1 MELDSLELKVSA
13 EAQSAE
19 KALDSLIG
27 KLQSFSKAL
36 GGINPTSI
44 SRNLENLAKVGG
56 LKTVTKEVENL
67 GKTVDNVGKK
77 KTKTDVKVDVK
88 QGLEAI
94 AELQKRFENADKD
107 IKFTGSTTQLDKQYN
122 RLSNSLSKLFAK
134 ENEALDLGKAS
145 TGVENFVKLERR
157 IQSTINQ
164 LDTLKT
170 KIAEA
175 EKAKAEFFEKEN
187 AKTNQ
192 NNKAAIM
199 IPSESEIKKAADT
212 YQKSIEK
219 ISASTLPKPVG
230 WTQAEGQK
238 ELLKMQKEVREG
250 TAGALEGY
258 DVRIQKATADLKAV
272 EKSGKGMGTEEW
284 DNASIALQKV
294 VAEAKWYKN
303 TLKEAAT
310 ELGVNVKSIK
320 ELEAE
325 ESRLV
330 QKSNQL
336 AKKGLYGSADYNET
350 IYQLGQVRGEL
361 DKQKTKIT
369 GASNALKGYDER
381 IAQAKIN
388 LANIQASGKGMG
400 TSEWDNAKMAL
411 VKLEDEAKRYKAA
424 LNQKALGLD
433 TDIKS
438 TDNLETKIK
447 KLNLAIEQMRNRGIG
462 FGDTNFDKLY
472 QQLNEAEKE
481 LAEYKARLTE
491 SENSTRSF
499 GSTLKS
505 AATGFSNF
513 ISKMKNAGA
522 ATLNFAKNVR
532 NMKSPLKLALG
543 QISKLGNS
551 VARLYFKYMM
561 LSRVAGA
568 LGKVLGIS
576 SDYVEE
582 YNYFQ
587 KAIDKIAQENKGNYK
602 KYGYDDAKS
611 YADSFEDRL
620 TTLTGKMTG
629 YKPDK
634 NGNLI
639 DTGAASLGLDITQV
653 TNFEA
658 QIAQMTNSVGMMGE
672 ASIATSKAMTM
683 LAGDMSSLTNMPLD
697 TVMKNFSSGLSGAAM
712 AVKKY
717 GMDISVAAL
726 QETALGLG
734 VKKSVSDMTQAEKEY
749 LRVITMLQQSKIA
762 WGDLADT
769 INQPANQFRMLKSNI
784 KQCGLML
791 SRLFMPVI
799 QAVLPWLN
807 AMAMA
812 VKDLIKHIGDL
823 FGLKFDSIGGSSS
836 SSDAAGDY
844 EDVSDSADK
853 AADSVNNAA
862 DAQKKFNKQLQG
874 FDKLNN
880 LTTNESSKDKDKN
893 KNNAAGDASG
903 VLSDALINAVED
915 YEKRWNK
922 AFKSMTSKADELK
935 EKIEKLFKTAWDTGD
950 GTEIGE
956 ALATTL
962 NKGID
967 WVNKNT
973 GKWADGLEKITTIM
987 GTSLNGFV
995 KKFKWEGLGEAIGNS
1010 IKAAIEAETNFFE
1023 TVNWVKL
1030 GEGLSRTLN
1039 SAIETGVLQSYFE
1052 NMASKLRAAIETAF
1066 GAIKTFKFDKLGEAL
1081 GQGINDFFN
1090 TMNKKN
1096 KDTKLTGWE
1105 ELATSISDGIQGIAT
1120 SITTALDTVHW
1131 EEVGQAIADFIGAI
1145 DWGGVVWSLGK
1156 MAKALIRAIG
1166 TTIASATKKNPITG
1180 VITIG
1185 ILGFL
1190 LKKGWKKI
1198 LSTFLGKKIAASG
1211 LGVTIKNVTAHIKS
1225 WVLGKGSKGAK
1236 ALISKIK
1243 SGIGK
1248 ITITFKDVYAAIKEW
1263 KVTGGSLKDLIAG
1276 IKAALG
1282 IQKGLTLSNIAV
1294 KIGMKMS
1301 ALTLA
1306 NPDMAADELARNLDE
1321 WFTNKIWKP
1330 LCKKVSWLDENSPM
1344 GIFQVPV
1351 KLVLKIGG
1359 TIKNIFKNAWD
1370 DTEAMTS
1377 GIDVGNDMANGVL
1390 KGFAD
1395 ALVYPA
1401 NFLYNLIVK
1410 PVKEALGIHSPSTV
1424 FKEIAGYCVDGFM
1437 NNFNLKDKI
1446 KEKLQ
1451 NLGKATIDLVLN
1463 VKGSLDDKAKKI
1475 KKWWNDKKEKAKT
1488 LMAKAKGEIT
1498 KKFEDAK
1505 EAWGKVKEGTKTL
1518 LANAKAKII
1527 GAFDKVVE
1535 GWNNIKEGVKNLWA
1549 KAKGKIE
1556 DTFNEAQQ
1564 AWSDFKEGVKNI
1576 FVEAQGT
1583 VKEGF
1588 QQATEAWNKVKSGTK
1603 ELLATAKGDIKKKF
1617 SELSEKWENLKS
1629 KVVSATANADLKPNF
1644 KVLKSAWGTIKNRTA
1659 TLTAVAVQKKKE
1671 VFKAIQEKW
1680 NWFKNKTATIT
1691 ATFKDFFTAPLK
1703 KAWNAIASA
1712 INKGIGVINKI
1723 PGVNIPSVP
1732 KLAKGGIF
1740 ENGSWHNITKY
1751 ANGGT
1756 PNMGQLFYARE
1767 AGPELVGTLK
1777 GRGTAVM
1784 NNDQI
1789 VASVSQGV
1797 SDAVY
1802 NVMTPVLTSL
1812 VSSINRMN
1820 SSGTPLYVEGVS
1832 EGDIVKITQS
1842 ANADYKKRYGRPLF
1856 T

>member
-36 GGINPTSI
+36 GGINTTSI
-44 SRNLENLAKVGG
+44 SKNLENLAKVGG
-56 LKTVTKEVENL
+56 LKTVTKEVEDL

-77 KTKTDVKVDVK
+77 KTKTEVKVDVK

-94 AELQKRFENADKD
+94 KELQNKFSNIGKGTQFNGNLSSLEKEYDKLSAKLDKLAEREQKALAIGNASTNNKAFQSLQYDIANTINKLAELETKIQSVKNQNTSQTANIPIFRWDNQN
-107 IKFTGSTTQLDKQYN
+107 TGSTQNITENIEK
-122 RLSNSLSKLFAK
+122 SLKSIPETAK
-134 ENEALDLGKAS
+134 YSVEQAQKSLNEAISKVQNAQ
-145 TGVENFVKLERR
+145 TNVEDFSQR
-157 IQSTINQ
+157 ISQARAN
-164 LDTLKT
+164 LK
-170 KIAEA
+170 
-175 EKAKAEFFEKEN
+175 N
-187 AKTNQ
+187 
-192 NNKAAIM
+192 
-199 IPSESEIKKAADT
+199 
-212 YQKSIEK
+212 
-219 ISASTLPKPVG
+219 V
-230 WTQAEGQK
+230 
-238 ELLKMQKEVREG
+238 EV
-250 TAGALEGY
+250 
-258 DVRIQKATADLKAV
+258 
-272 EKSGKGMGTEEW
+272 SGKGMGTDEW
-284 DNASIALQKV
+284 DRAYIALQKV
-294 VAEAKWYKN
+294 VSEAK
-303 TLKEAAT
+303 
-310 ELGVNVKSIK
+310 
-320 ELEAE
+320 
-325 ESRLV
+325 
-330 QKSNQL
+330 Q
-336 AKKGLYGSADYNET
+336 
-350 IYQLGQVRGEL
+350 
-361 DKQKTKIT
+361 
-369 GASNALKGYDER
+369 
-381 IAQAKIN
+381 
-388 LANIQASGKGMG
+388 
-400 TSEWDNAKMAL
+400 
-411 VKLEDEAKRYKAA
+411 YKAA
-424 LNQKALGLD
+424 LNERATGINTDISETDSLD
-433 TDIKS
+433 TKV
-438 TDNLETKIK
+438 N
-447 KLNLAIEQMRNRGIG
+447 KLREDLKQLKADGFG
-462 FGDTNFDKLY
+462 FGDTAFDKTY
-472 QQLNEAEKE
+472 QQLNQAEKE

-491 SENSTRSF
+491 SENSIRSF

-513 ISKMKNAGA
+513 ISKIKNAGA

-634 NGNLI
+634 SGNLI
-639 DTGAASLGLDITQV
+639 DTDVASLGLDITQV

-672 ASIATSKAMTM
+672 ASIATSKALTM

-734 VKKSVSDMTQAEKEY
+734 VKKNVSDMTQAEKEY
-749 LRVITMLQQSKIA
+749 LRVITMLQQSKVA
-762 WGDLADT
+762 WGDLAKT
-769 INQPANQFRMLKSNI
+769 INSPANQFRMLKSNI

-799 QAVLPWLN
+799 QKVLPWLN

-812 VKDLIKHIGDL
+812 VKDLMKHIGDL
-823 FGLKFDSIGGSSS
+823 FGLKFDNSLGSTDSGT
-836 SSDAAGDY
+836 SDTYD
-844 EDVSDSADK
+844 DVSDSADN
-853 AADSVNNAA
+853 AADSINNAA

-880 LTTNESSKDKDKN
+880 LTTNETSKGDNDSDKGN
-893 KNNAAGDASG
+893 TGDTSG

-915 YEKRWNK
+915 YEKRWSK
-922 AFKSMTSKADELK
+922 AFKSMTSDADKLK
-935 EKIEKLFKTAWDTGD
+935 EKIEKLFTTAWDTGD

-967 WVNKNT
+967 YVNEHQSE
-973 GKWADGLEKITTIM
+973 WSSGLNKITSIM
-987 GTSLNGFV
+987 GTTLNGFI
-995 KKFKWEGLGEAIGNS
+995 KKFEWKGLGQAIGGS
-1010 IKAAIEAETNFFE
+1010 IKTALEAETNFFE
-1023 TVNWVKL
+1023 TVNWVNL
-1030 GEGLSRTLN
+1030 GKGLSKTLN
-1039 SAIETGVLQSYFE
+1039 SAIKTGVLQSYFKS
-1052 NMASKLRAAIETAF
+1052 MASKLRAAIETAF
-1066 GAIKTFKFDKLGEAL
+1066 GAITTFDFKGLGNAL
-1081 GQGINDFFN
+1081 GQGINDFFK

-1096 KDTKLTGWE
+1096 KQTGLNGWQ
-1105 ELATSISDGIQGIAT
+1105 ELGKSLSDGIKGIAD
-1120 SITTALDTVHW
+1120 SITTALDTVDW
-1131 EEVGQAIADFIGAI
+1131 EQVGQAIADFIGSI

-1156 MAKALIRAIG
+1156 MAKSLVKAIG
-1166 TTIASATKKNPITG
+1166 KTITAQTKEDPVSGI
-1180 VITIG
+1180 ITIG
-1185 ILGFL
+1185 ILGFTL
-1190 LKKGWKKI
+1190 RKGWKKLLAI
-1198 LSTFLGKKIAASG
+1198 LL
-1211 LGVTIKNVTAHIKS
+1211 
-1225 WVLGKGSKGAK
+1225 GSKIGKSKLSVGLSRVFAVIKAWSVSKISKVAK
-1236 ALISKIK
+1236 ALATKIK

-1248 ITITFKDVYAAIKEW
+1248 IVVTFKNVYASIKNW
-1263 KVTGGSLKDLIAG
+1263 IASGAKISDLI
-1276 IKAALG
+1276 KAVKTALG

-1294 KIGMKMS
+1294 KIATK
-1301 ALTLA
+1301 LPTLA
-1306 NPDMAADELARNLDE
+1306 NPDMAADELARNIDE

-1344 GIFQVPV
+1344 GVFQVPV
-1351 KLVLKIGG
+1351 KLAIKIGKS
-1359 TIKNIFKNAWD
+1359 IKDFFGDTWD
-1370 DTEAMTS
+1370 DTTAMTS

-1390 KGFAD
+1390 KGFAN

-1424 FKEIAGYCVDGFM
+1424 FKEIAGFCVDGFM

-1451 NLGKATIDLVLN
+1451 NLGKATIELGLKI
-1463 VKGSLDDKAKKI
+1463 KGSFDDKAKEI
-1475 KKWWNDKKEKAKT
+1475 KEWWNGKKEKAKT
-1488 LMAKAKGEIT
+1488 LLAKAKGEIT
-1498 KKFEDAK
+1498 KKFEDVK
-1505 EAWGKVKEGTKTL
+1505 EAWGKVKEGVKSL
-1518 LANAKAKII
+1518 WAKAKATVE
-1527 GAFDKVVE
+1527 GAFNKAV
-1535 GWNNIKEGVKNLWA
+1535 GSWNNIKEGVKNLWA

-1556 DTFNEAQQ
+1556 DTFNEARQ
-1564 AWSDFKEGVKNI
+1564 AWSDFKEGTKNI
-1576 FVEAQGT
+1576 FVRAKGVVED
-1583 VKEGF
+1583 GF
-1588 QQATEAWNKVKSGTK
+1588 EKVSEAWGKIKGGTK
-1603 ELLATAKGDIKKKF
+1603 EFWAKAKATISDKF
-1617 SELSEKWENLKS
+1617 DELSEKWGKLKT
-1629 KVVSATANADLKPNF
+1629 KGIIVTAKA
-1644 KVLKSAWGTIKNRTA
+1644 TIKDGVDKIGSIWKSVKTKTA
-1659 TLTAVAVQKKKE
+1659 TLTGKAEEKTKD
-1671 VFKAIQEKW
+1671 VFKSIKDKW
-1680 NWFKNKTATIT
+1680 KELTSKTAVLT
-1691 ATFKDFFTAPLK
+1691 ATFKDMFTAPLK

-1712 INKGIGVINKI
+1712 INKGIKTINKI
-1723 PGVNIPSVP
+1723 PGVSIPSVP

-1740 ENGSWHNITKY
+1740 ENGSWHNIAKY
-1751 ANGGT
+1751 ASGGM
-1756 PNMGQLFYARE
+1756 PNMGQLFVARE
-1767 AGPELVGTLK
+1767 KGPELVSTLK
-1777 GRGTAVM
+1777 GHTAVM

-1802 NVMTPVLTSL
+1802 NVMTPVLTNL

-1842 ANADYKKRYGRPLF
+1842 ANADYKKRYGKPLF

>member
-19 KALDSLIG
+19 KALDSLIS
-27 KLQSFSKAL
+27 KLQSFSKTL
-36 GGINPTSI
+36 GGINTTSI
-44 SRNLENLAKVGG
+44 SKNLENLAKVGG
-56 LKTVTKEVENL
+56 LKTVTKEVEDL

-77 KTKTDVKVDVK
+77 KTKTEIKVDVK

-94 AELQKRFENADKD
+94 AELQKKYANAGRGAQ
-107 IKFTGSTTQLDKQYN
+107 FNGTTTQLEKQY
-122 RLSNSLSKLFAK
+122 SKLSTDLDKLLLK
-134 ENEALDLGKAS
+134 EDEFLNRGKANIKS
-145 TGVENFVKLERR
+145 TSFDGLEYK
-157 IQSTINQ
+157 IQETINK
-164 LDTLKT
+164 LDILKV

-175 EKAKAEFFEKEN
+175 QQASQKGFVKEDASN
-187 AKTNQ
+187 S
-192 NNKAAIM
+192 AIM
-199 IPSESEIKKAADT
+199 IPPESEIKKAVNT
-212 YQKSIEK
+212 YQKNIEK
-219 ISASTLPKPVG
+219 ISADTLPKHTG
-230 WTQAEGQK
+230 WDSQA

-258 DVRIQKATADLKAV
+258 DERIKKATADLKAV

-303 TLKEAAT
+303 TLKEAAAD
-310 ELGVNVKSIK
+310 LDLNVKSIK

-325 ESRLV
+325 ESKLV

-336 AKKGLYGSADYNET
+336 AGKKLVGSADYNET
-350 IYQLGQVRGEL
+350 IYQLGRVREEL
-361 DKQKTKIT
+361 DKQRIKIT
-369 GASNALKGYDER
+369 GASSALKGYDER
-381 IAQAKIN
+381 ISQAKIN
-388 LANIQASGKGMG
+388 LANIQTSGKGMG
-400 TSEWDNAKMAL
+400 TSEWDTAKMAL
-411 VKLEDEAKRYKAA
+411 IKLEDEARRYKAA

-472 QQLNEAEKE
+472 QQLNQAEKE

-513 ISKMKNAGA
+513 ISKIKNAGA

-551 VARLYFKYMM
+551 VATLYFKYMM

-602 KYGYDDAKS
+602 KYGYDDAES
-611 YADSFEDRL
+611 YANSFEDRL

-629 YKPDK
+629 YKIGKD
-634 NGNLI
+634 GDLL
-639 DTGAASLGLDITQV
+639 DTGTASLGLDITQI

-717 GMDISVAAL
+717 GMDISVATL

-734 VKKSVSDMTQAEKEY
+734 VKKNVSDMTQAEKEY
-749 LRVITMLQQSKIA
+749 LRVITMLQQSKVA
-762 WGDLADT
+762 WGDLAKT
-769 INQPANQFRMLKSNI
+769 INSPANQFRMLKSNI

-799 QAVLPWLN
+799 QKVLPWLN

-812 VKDLIKHIGDL
+812 VKDLMKHIGDL
-823 FGLKFDSIGGSSS
+823 FGLKFDSSLGSTDSGT
-836 SSDAAGDY
+836 SDTYD
-844 EDVSDSADK
+844 DVSDSADN
-853 AADSVNNAA
+853 AADSINNAA

-880 LTTNESSKDKDKN
+880 LTTNETSKKDSDKDKN
-893 KNNAAGDASG
+893 GTGDVSG

-922 AFKSMTSKADELK
+922 AFKGMTSDADNLK
-935 EKIEKLFKTAWDTGD
+935 EKIEKLFTTAWDTGD

-967 WVNKNT
+967 WVNENT
-973 GKWADGLEKITTIM
+973 SKWAKGLKKITSIM

-995 KKFKWEGLGEAIGNS
+995 EKFKWKGLGKAIGNS
-1010 IKAAIEAETNFFE
+1010 IKAALEAETNFFKK
-1023 TVNWVKL
+1023 VNWVNL
-1030 GEGLSRTLN
+1030 GKGLSKTLN
-1039 SAIETGVLQSYFE
+1039 SAIKTGVLQSYFKS
-1052 NMASKLRAAIETAF
+1052 MASKLRAAIETAF
-1066 GAIKTFKFDKLGEAL
+1066 GAITTFDFKGLGNAL
-1081 GQGINDFFN
+1081 GQGINDFFK

-1096 KDTKLTGWE
+1096 KQTGLNGWQ
-1105 ELATSISDGIQGIAT
+1105 ELGKSLSDGIKGIAD
-1120 SITTALDTVHW
+1120 SITTALDTVDW
-1131 EEVGQAIADFIGAI
+1131 EQVGQAIADFIGSI

-1156 MAKALIRAIG
+1156 MAKALIKAIG
-1166 TTIASATKKNPITG
+1166 ETITAQTKEDPVSG

-1190 LKKGWKKI
+1190 LRKGWKKLLAI
-1198 LSTFLGKKIAASG
+1198 LL
-1211 LGVTIKNVTAHIKS
+1211 
-1225 WVLGKGSKGAK
+1225 GSKIGKSKLSVGLSRVFAVIKAWSISKISKAAK
-1236 ALISKIK
+1236 ALATKIK

-1248 ITITFKDVYAAIKEW
+1248 MVVTFKNVYASIKNW
-1263 KVTGGSLKDLIAG
+1263 IANG
-1276 IKAALG
+1276 AKISDVIKAVKTALG

-1294 KIGMKMS
+1294 KIATK
-1301 ALTLA
+1301 LPTLA
-1306 NPDMAADELARNLDE
+1306 NPDMAADELARNIDD

-1344 GIFQVPV
+1344 GVFQVPV
-1351 KLVLKIGG
+1351 KLAIKIGT
-1359 TIKNIFKNAWD
+1359 TIKDFFGDTWD
-1370 DTEAMTS
+1370 DTTAMTS

-1390 KGFAD
+1390 KGFAN

-1424 FKEIAGYCVDGFM
+1424 FKEIAGFCVDGFM

-1451 NLGKATIDLVLN
+1451 NLGKATIELGLKI
-1463 VKGSLDDKAKKI
+1463 KGSFDDKAKEI
-1475 KKWWNDKKEKAKT
+1475 KEWWNGKKEKAKT

-1498 KKFEDAK
+1498 KKFEAVK
-1505 EAWGKVKEGTKTL
+1505 EAWDKVKEGVKSL
-1518 LANAKAKII
+1518 WAKAKATVE
-1527 GAFDKVVE
+1527 GAFNKAVE
-1535 GWNNIKEGVKNLWA
+1535 SWNNIKEGVKNLWA

-1556 DTFNEAQQ
+1556 ATFNEAQQ
-1564 AWSDFKEGVKNI
+1564 AWSDFKEGTKNI
-1576 FVEAQGT
+1576 FVRAKGVVED
-1583 VKEGF
+1583 GF
-1588 QQATEAWNKVKSGTK
+1588 EKVSEAWGKIKGGTK
-1603 ELLATAKGDIKKKF
+1603 EFWAKAKATISDKF
-1617 SELSEKWENLKS
+1617 DELSEKWGKLKT
-1629 KVVSATANADLKPNF
+1629 KDIIVTAKA
-1644 KVLKSAWGTIKNRTA
+1644 TIKDGVDKIGSIWKSVKTKTA
-1659 TLTAVAVQKKKE
+1659 TLTGRAEEKTKD
-1671 VFKAIQEKW
+1671 VFKSIKDKW
-1680 NWFKNKTATIT
+1680 KELTSKTAVLT
-1691 ATFKDFFTAPLK
+1691 ATFKDMFTAPLK

-1712 INKGIGVINKI
+1712 INKGIKTINKI
-1723 PGVNIPSVP
+1723 PGVSIPSVP

-1740 ENGSWHNITKY
+1740 ENGSWHNIAKY
-1751 ANGGT
+1751 ASGGM
-1756 PNMGQLFYARE
+1756 PNMGQLFVARE
-1767 AGPELVGTLK
+1767 KGPELVSTLK
-1777 GRGTAVM
+1777 GHTAVM

-1832 EGDIVKITQS
+1832 EGDIVKITQN
-1842 ANADYKKRYGRPLF
+1842 ANSNYKKRYGKPLF

>member
-27 KLQSFSKAL
+27 KLQSFSKTL
-36 GGINPTSI
+36 GGINTTSI
-44 SRNLENLAKVGG
+44 SKNLENLAKVGG
-56 LKTVTKEVENL
+56 LKTVAKEVEDL

-77 KTKTDVKVDVK
+77 KTKTEVKVDVK
-88 QGLEAI
+88 QGLGAI
-94 AELQKRFENADKD
+94 KELQSKFSDIGKGTQFNGNLSSLEKEYDKLSAKLDKLAEREQKALAIGTASTNDKAFQSLQYDIANTINKLAELETKIQSVKNQNTSQTANIPIFRWDNQN
-107 IKFTGSTTQLDKQYN
+107 TGSTQNITENIEK
-122 RLSNSLSKLFAK
+122 SLKSIPETAK
-134 ENEALDLGKAS
+134 YSVEQAQKSLNEAISKVQNAQ
-145 TGVENFVKLERR
+145 TNVEDFSQR
-157 IQSTINQ
+157 ISQARAN
-164 LDTLKT
+164 LK
-170 KIAEA
+170 
-175 EKAKAEFFEKEN
+175 N
-187 AKTNQ
+187 
-192 NNKAAIM
+192 
-199 IPSESEIKKAADT
+199 
-212 YQKSIEK
+212 
-219 ISASTLPKPVG
+219 V
-230 WTQAEGQK
+230 
-238 ELLKMQKEVREG
+238 EV
-250 TAGALEGY
+250 
-258 DVRIQKATADLKAV
+258 
-272 EKSGKGMGTEEW
+272 SGKGMGTDEW
-284 DNASIALQKV
+284 DRAYIALQKV
-294 VAEAKWYKN
+294 VSEAK
-303 TLKEAAT
+303 
-310 ELGVNVKSIK
+310 
-320 ELEAE
+320 
-325 ESRLV
+325 
-330 QKSNQL
+330 Q
-336 AKKGLYGSADYNET
+336 
-350 IYQLGQVRGEL
+350 
-361 DKQKTKIT
+361 
-369 GASNALKGYDER
+369 
-381 IAQAKIN
+381 
-388 LANIQASGKGMG
+388 
-400 TSEWDNAKMAL
+400 
-411 VKLEDEAKRYKAA
+411 YKAA
-424 LNQKALGLD
+424 LNERATGINTDISETDSLD
-433 TDIKS
+433 TKV
-438 TDNLETKIK
+438 N
-447 KLNLAIEQMRNRGIG
+447 KLREDLKQLKADGFG
-462 FGDTNFDKLY
+462 FGDTAFDKTY
-472 QQLNEAEKE
+472 QQLNQAEKE

-491 SENSTRSF
+491 SETSTRSF

-513 ISKMKNAGA
+513 ISKIKNAGA

-587 KAIDKIAQENKGNYK
+587 KAIAKIAQENKGNYK

-634 NGNLI
+634 SGNLI
-639 DTGAASLGLDITQV
+639 DTDVASLGLDITQI

-717 GMDISVAAL
+717 GMDISVASL
-726 QETALGLG
+726 QETALSLG
-734 VKKSVSDMTQAEKEY
+734 VEKKVKNMTQAEKEY
-749 LRVITMLQQSKIA
+749 LRVITMLQQSKVA
-762 WGDLADT
+762 WGDLAKT
-769 INQPANQFRMLKSNI
+769 INSPANQFRMLKSNI

-799 QAVLPWLN
+799 QKVLPWLN

-812 VKDLIKHIGDL
+812 VKDLMKHIGDL
-823 FGLKFDSIGGSSS
+823 FGLKFDSSLGSTDSGT
-836 SSDAAGDY
+836 SDTYD
-844 EDVSDSADK
+844 DVSDSADN
-853 AADSVNNAA
+853 AADSINNAA

-880 LTTNESSKDKDKN
+880 LTTNETSKGDNDSN
-893 KNNAAGDASG
+893 KGNTGDTSG

-922 AFKSMTSKADELK
+922 AFKSMTSDADKLK
-935 EKIEKLFKTAWDTGD
+935 EKIEKLFTTAWDTGD

-967 WVNKNT
+967 WVNENT
-973 GKWADGLEKITTIM
+973 SKWAKGLKKITSIM

-995 KKFKWEGLGEAIGNS
+995 EKFKWKGLGKAIGNS
-1010 IKAAIEAETNFFE
+1010 IKAALEAETNFFKK
-1023 TVNWVKL
+1023 VNWVNL
-1030 GEGLSRTLN
+1030 GKGLSSTLN
-1039 SAIETGVLQSYFE
+1039 SAIKTGVLQSYFKA
-1052 NMASKLRAAIETAF
+1052 MASKLRAAIETAF
-1066 GAIKTFKFDKLGEAL
+1066 GAITTFDFKGLGNAL
-1081 GQGINDFFN
+1081 GQGINDFFK

-1096 KDTKLTGWE
+1096 KQTGLNGWQ
-1105 ELATSISDGIQGIAT
+1105 ELGKSLSDGIKGIAD
-1120 SITTALDTVHW
+1120 SITTALDTVDW

-1156 MAKALIRAIG
+1156 VAKALIEAIG
-1166 TTIASATKKNPITG
+1166 KTITAQTKEDPVSG

-1190 LKKGWKKI
+1190 LRKGWKK
-1198 LSTFLGKKIAASG
+1198 LLG
-1211 LGVTIKNVTAHIKS
+1211 L
-1225 WVLGKGSKGAK
+1225 LLGSKIGKSKLSVGLSRVFAVIKTWSISKISKAAK
-1236 ALISKIK
+1236 ALATKIK

-1248 ITITFKDVYAAIKEW
+1248 IVVTFKNVYASIKNW
-1263 KVTGGSLKDLIAG
+1263 IASGAKISDLI
-1276 IKAALG
+1276 KAVKTALG

-1294 KIGMKMS
+1294 KIATK
-1301 ALTLA
+1301 LPTLA
-1306 NPDMAADELARNLDE
+1306 NPDMAADELARNIDE

-1344 GIFQVPV
+1344 GVFQVPV
-1351 KLVLKIGG
+1351 KLAIKIGT
-1359 TIKNIFKNAWD
+1359 TIKDFFGDTWD
-1370 DTEAMTS
+1370 DTTAMTS

-1390 KGFAD
+1390 KGFAN

-1424 FKEIAGYCVDGFM
+1424 FKEIAGFCVDGFM

-1451 NLGKATIDLVLN
+1451 NLGKATIELGLKI
-1463 VKGSLDDKAKKI
+1463 KGSFDDKAKEI
-1475 KKWWNDKKEKAKT
+1475 KEWWNGKKEKAKT
-1488 LMAKAKGEIT
+1488 LLAKAKGEIT
-1498 KKFEDAK
+1498 KKFEDVK
-1505 EAWGKVKEGTKTL
+1505 EAWGKVKEGVKSL
-1518 LANAKAKII
+1518 WAKAKATVE
-1527 GAFDKVVE
+1527 GAFNKAVE
-1535 GWNNIKEGVKNLWA
+1535 SWNNIKEGVKNLWA

-1556 DTFNEAQQ
+1556 DTFNEARQ
-1564 AWSDFKEGVKNI
+1564 AWSDFKEGTKNI
-1576 FVEAQGT
+1576 FVRAKGVVED
-1583 VKEGF
+1583 GF
-1588 QQATEAWNKVKSGTK
+1588 EKVSEAWGKIKGGTK
-1603 ELLATAKGDIKKKF
+1603 EFWAKAKATISDKF
-1617 SELSEKWENLKS
+1617 DELSEKWGKIKS
-1629 KVVSATANADLKPNF
+1629 KDAIVTAKA
-1644 KVLKSAWGTIKNRTA
+1644 TIKDGVDKLGSIWKSVKTKTA
-1659 TLTAVAVQKKKE
+1659 TLTGRAEEKTKD
-1671 VFKAIQEKW
+1671 VFKSIKDKW
-1680 NWFKNKTATIT
+1680 KELTSKTAVLT
-1691 ATFKDFFTAPLK
+1691 ATFKDMFTAPLK

-1712 INKGIGVINKI
+1712 INKGIKTINKI
-1723 PGVNIPSVP
+1723 PGVSIPSVP

-1740 ENGSWHNITKY
+1740 ENGSWHNIAKY
-1751 ANGGT
+1751 ANGGM
-1756 PNMGQLFYARE
+1756 PNMGQLFVARE
-1767 AGPELVGTLK
+1767 KGPELVSTLK
-1777 GRGTAVM
+1777 GHTAVM
-1784 NNDQI
+1784 NNEQI

-1832 EGDIVKITQS
+1832 EGDIVKITQN
-1842 ANADYKKRYGRPLF
+1842 ANADYKKRYGKPLF

>member
-19 KALDSLIG
+19 KALDSLVG

-36 GGINPTSI
+36 GGINTTSI
-44 SRNLENLAKVGG
+44 SKNLENLAKVGD
-56 LKTVTKEVENL
+56 LKTVTKEVEDL

-77 KTKTDVKVDVK
+77 KTKTEVKVDVK

-94 AELQKRFENADKD
+94 KELQSKFSDIGKGTQFNGNLSSLEKEYDKLSAKLDKLAEREQKALAIGNASTNNKAFQSLQYDIANTINKLAELETKIQSVKNQNTSQTANIPIFRWDNQN
-107 IKFTGSTTQLDKQYN
+107 TGSTQNITENIEK
-122 RLSNSLSKLFAK
+122 SLKSIPETAK
-134 ENEALDLGKAS
+134 YSVEQAQKSLNEAISKVQNAQ
-145 TGVENFVKLERR
+145 TNVEDFSQR
-157 IQSTINQ
+157 ISQARAN
-164 LDTLKT
+164 LK
-170 KIAEA
+170 
-175 EKAKAEFFEKEN
+175 N
-187 AKTNQ
+187 
-192 NNKAAIM
+192 
-199 IPSESEIKKAADT
+199 
-212 YQKSIEK
+212 
-219 ISASTLPKPVG
+219 V
-230 WTQAEGQK
+230 
-238 ELLKMQKEVREG
+238 EV
-250 TAGALEGY
+250 
-258 DVRIQKATADLKAV
+258 
-272 EKSGKGMGTEEW
+272 SGKGMGTDEW
-284 DNASIALQKV
+284 DRAYIALQKV
-294 VAEAKWYKN
+294 VSEAK
-303 TLKEAAT
+303 
-310 ELGVNVKSIK
+310 
-320 ELEAE
+320 
-325 ESRLV
+325 
-330 QKSNQL
+330 Q
-336 AKKGLYGSADYNET
+336 
-350 IYQLGQVRGEL
+350 
-361 DKQKTKIT
+361 
-369 GASNALKGYDER
+369 
-381 IAQAKIN
+381 
-388 LANIQASGKGMG
+388 
-400 TSEWDNAKMAL
+400 
-411 VKLEDEAKRYKAA
+411 YKAA
-424 LNQKALGLD
+424 LNERATGINTDISETDSLD
-433 TDIKS
+433 TKV
-438 TDNLETKIK
+438 N
-447 KLNLAIEQMRNRGIG
+447 KLREDLKQLKADGFG
-462 FGDTNFDKLY
+462 FGDTAFDKTY
-472 QQLNEAEKE
+472 QQLNQAEKE

-513 ISKMKNAGA
+513 ISKIKNAGA

-602 KYGYDDAKS
+602 KYGYDDAES
-611 YADSFEDRL
+611 YANSFEDRL

-629 YKPDK
+629 YKIGKD
-634 NGNLI
+634 GDLL
-639 DTGAASLGLDITQV
+639 DTGTASLGLDITQI

-734 VKKSVSDMTQAEKEY
+734 VKKNVSDMTQAEKEY
-749 LRVITMLQQSKIA
+749 LRVITMLQQSKVA

-799 QAVLPWLN
+799 QKVLPWLN

-812 VKDLIKHIGDL
+812 VKDLMKHIGDL
-823 FGLKFDSIGGSSS
+823 FGLKFKSIGGSSKDDTS
-836 SSDAAGDY
+836 SSYD
-844 EDVSDSADK
+844 DVSDSADN
-853 AADSVNNAA
+853 AADSINNAA

-880 LTTNESSKDKDKN
+880 LTTSETSKSASDKDKN
-893 KNNAAGDASG
+893 NTGDTSG

-915 YEKRWNK
+915 YEKRWNE
-922 AFKSMTSKADELK
+922 AFKSMTSDADKLK
-935 EKIEKLFKTAWDTGD
+935 EKIEKLFTTAWDTGD

-967 WVNKNT
+967 YVNKHQSE
-973 GKWADGLEKITTIM
+973 WSSGLNKITSIM
-987 GTSLNGFV
+987 GTTLNGFIE
-995 KKFKWEGLGEAIGNS
+995 KFGWEGLGQAIGGS
-1010 IKAAIEAETNFFE
+1010 IKTALEAETNFFE
-1023 TVNWVKL
+1023 TVNWVNL
-1030 GEGLSRTLN
+1030 GKGLSRTLN
-1039 SAIETGVLQSYFE
+1039 SAIETGVLQSYFKS
-1052 NMASKLRAAIETAF
+1052 MASKLRAAIETAF
-1066 GAIKTFKFDKLGEAL
+1066 GAITTFDFKGLGNAL
-1081 GQGINDFFN
+1081 GQGINDFFK

-1096 KDTKLTGWE
+1096 KQTGLNGWQ
-1105 ELATSISDGIQGIAT
+1105 ELGKSLSDGIKGIAD
-1120 SITTALDTVHW
+1120 SITTALDTVDW

-1156 MAKALIRAIG
+1156 MAKALIKAIG
-1166 TTIASATKKNPITG
+1166 KTITAQTKEDPVSG

-1190 LKKGWKKI
+1190 LRKGWKK
-1198 LSTFLGKKIAASG
+1198 LLG
-1211 LGVTIKNVTAHIKS
+1211 L
-1225 WVLGKGSKGAK
+1225 LLGSKIGKSKLSVGLSRVFAVIKTWSISKISKAAK
-1236 ALISKIK
+1236 ALATKIK

-1248 ITITFKDVYAAIKEW
+1248 IVVTFKNVYASIKNW
-1263 KVTGGSLKDLIAG
+1263 IASGAKISDLI
-1276 IKAALG
+1276 KAVKTALG

-1294 KIGMKMS
+1294 KIATK
-1301 ALTLA
+1301 LPTLA
-1306 NPDMAADELARNLDE
+1306 NPDMAADELARNIDE

-1344 GIFQVPV
+1344 GVFQVPV
-1351 KLVLKIGG
+1351 KLAIKIGT
-1359 TIKNIFKNAWD
+1359 TIKDFFGDTWD
-1370 DTEAMTS
+1370 DTTAMTS

-1390 KGFAD
+1390 KGFAN

-1451 NLGKATIDLVLN
+1451 NLGKATIELGLKI
-1463 VKGSLDDKAKKI
+1463 KGSFDDKAKEI
-1475 KKWWNDKKEKAKT
+1475 KEWWNGKKEKAKT
-1488 LMAKAKGEIT
+1488 LLAKAKGEIT
-1498 KKFEDAK
+1498 KKFEDVK
-1505 EAWGKVKEGTKTL
+1505 EAWGKVKEGVKNL
-1518 LANAKAKII
+1518 WAKAKATVE
-1527 GAFDKVVE
+1527 GAFNKAVE
-1535 GWNNIKEGVKNLWA
+1535 SWNNIKEGVKNLWA

-1556 DTFNEAQQ
+1556 DTFNEARQ
-1564 AWSDFKEGVKNI
+1564 AWSDFKEGTKNI
-1576 FVEAQGT
+1576 FVRAKGVVED
-1583 VKEGF
+1583 GF
-1588 QQATEAWNKVKSGTK
+1588 EKVSEAWGKIKGGTK
-1603 ELLATAKGDIKKKF
+1603 EFWAKAKATISDKF
-1617 SELSEKWENLKS
+1617 DELSEKWGKLKT
-1629 KVVSATANADLKPNF
+1629 KGIIVTAKA
-1644 KVLKSAWGTIKNRTA
+1644 TIKDGVDKIGSIWKSVKTKTA
-1659 TLTAVAVQKKKE
+1659 TLTGKAEEKTKD
-1671 VFKAIQEKW
+1671 VFKSIKDKW
-1680 NWFKNKTATIT
+1680 KELTSKTAVLT
-1691 ATFKDFFTAPLK
+1691 ATFKDMFTAPLK

-1712 INKGIGVINKI
+1712 INKGIKTINKI
-1723 PGVNIPSVP
+1723 PGVSIPSVP

-1740 ENGSWHNITKY
+1740 ENGSWHNIAKY
-1751 ANGGT
+1751 ASGGM
-1756 PNMGQLFYARE
+1756 PNMGQLFVARE
-1767 AGPELVGTLK
+1767 KGPELVSTLK
-1777 GRGTAVM
+1777 GHTAVM

-1802 NVMTPVLTSL
+1802 NVMTPALTSL

-1832 EGDIVKITQS
+1832 EGDIVKITQN

>member
-36 GGINPTSI
+36 GGINTTSI
-44 SRNLENLAKVGG
+44 SKNLENLAKVGG
-56 LKTVTKEVENL
+56 LKTVTKEVEDL

-77 KTKTDVKVDVK
+77 KTKTEVKVDVK

-107 IKFTGSTTQLDKQYN
+107 IRFTGSTKQLEKQYD

-134 ENEALDLGKAS
+134 ENAALDLGKAS
-145 TGVENFVKLERR
+145 TGDEKFVKLERN

-164 LDTLKT
+164 LDTLKS
-170 KIAEA
+170 KITEVQ
-175 EKAKAEFFEKEN
+175 KAEQASKAQFFEREN
-187 AKTNQ
+187 AKANQ
-192 NNKAAIM
+192 ENKTAMM
-199 IPSESEIKKAADT
+199 IPPESEMKKATET
-212 YQKSIEK
+212 YQKNMEK
-219 ISASTLPKPVG
+219 ISSDTLPKHTG
-230 WTQAEGQK
+230 WDSQA
-238 ELLKMQKEVREG
+238 ELLKALKQSREG

-258 DVRIQKATADLKAV
+258 DERIKKATADLKAV

-303 TLKEAAT
+303 TLKEAAAD
-310 ELGVNVKSIK
+310 LGLNVKSIK

-325 ESRLV
+325 ESKLV

-336 AKKGLYGSADYNET
+336 AGKKIYGSADYNET
-350 IYQLGQVRGEL
+350 IYQLGRVREEL
-361 DKQKTKIT
+361 DKQKIKIT
-369 GASNALKGYDER
+369 GASSALKGYDER

-388 LANIQASGKGMG
+388 LANIQATGKGVG
-400 TSEWDNAKMAL
+400 TSEWDTAKMAL
-411 VKLEDEAKRYKAA
+411 IKLEDEARRYKAA

-472 QQLNEAEKE
+472 QQLNQAEKE

-513 ISKMKNAGA
+513 ISKIKNAGA

-629 YKPDK
+629 YKIGKD
-634 NGNLI
+634 GDLL
-639 DTGAASLGLDITQV
+639 DTGTASLGLDITQI

-734 VKKSVSDMTQAEKEY
+734 VKKNVSDMTQAEKEY
-749 LRVITMLQQSKIA
+749 LRVITMLQQSKVA
-762 WGDLADT
+762 WGDLAKT
-769 INQPANQFRMLKSNI
+769 INSPANQFRMLKSNI

-799 QAVLPWLN
+799 QKVLPWLN

-812 VKDLIKHIGDL
+812 VKDLMKHIGDL
-823 FGLKFDSIGGSSS
+823 FGLKFKSIGGSSNDDTS
-836 SSDAAGDY
+836 SSYD
-844 EDVSDSADK
+844 DVSDSADN
-853 AADSVNNAA
+853 AADSINNAA

-880 LTTNESSKDKDKN
+880 LTTSETSKSDSDKDKN
-893 KNNAAGDASG
+893 NTGDTSG

-915 YEKRWNK
+915 YEKRWNE
-922 AFKSMTSKADELK
+922 AFKSMTSDADKLK
-935 EKIEKLFKTAWDTGD
+935 EKIETLFKNAWDTGD

-967 WVNKNT
+967 WVNENT
-973 GKWADGLEKITTIM
+973 SKWAKGLKKITSIM

-995 KKFKWEGLGEAIGNS
+995 EKFKWKGLGKAIGNS
-1010 IKAAIEAETNFFE
+1010 IKAALEAETNFFKK
-1023 TVNWVKL
+1023 VNWVNL
-1030 GEGLSRTLN
+1030 GKGLSKTLN
-1039 SAIETGVLQSYFE
+1039 SAIKTGVLQSYFKS
-1052 NMASKLRAAIETAF
+1052 MASKLRAAIETAF
-1066 GAIKTFKFDKLGEAL
+1066 GAITTFDFKGLGNAL
-1081 GQGINDFFN
+1081 GQGINDFFK

-1096 KDTKLTGWE
+1096 KQTGLNGWQ
-1105 ELATSISDGIQGIAT
+1105 ELGKSLSDGIKGIAD
-1120 SITTALDTVHW
+1120 SITTALDTVDW

-1156 MAKALIRAIG
+1156 MAKALIKAIG
-1166 TTIASATKKNPITG
+1166 KTITAQTKEDPVSG

-1190 LKKGWKKI
+1190 LRKGWKK
-1198 LSTFLGKKIAASG
+1198 LLG
-1211 LGVTIKNVTAHIKS
+1211 L
-1225 WVLGKGSKGAK
+1225 LLGSKIGKSKLSVGLSRVFAVIKTWSISKISKAAK
-1236 ALISKIK
+1236 ALATKIK

-1248 ITITFKDVYAAIKEW
+1248 IVVTFKNVYASIKNW
-1263 KVTGGSLKDLIAG
+1263 IASGAKISDLI
-1276 IKAALG
+1276 KAVKTALG

-1294 KIGMKMS
+1294 KIATK
-1301 ALTLA
+1301 LPTLA
-1306 NPDMAADELARNLDE
+1306 NPDMAADELARNIDE

-1344 GIFQVPV
+1344 GVFQVPV
-1351 KLVLKIGG
+1351 KLAIKIGT
-1359 TIKNIFKNAWD
+1359 TIKDFFGDTWD
-1370 DTEAMTS
+1370 DTTAMTS

-1390 KGFAD
+1390 KGFAN

-1424 FKEIAGYCVDGFM
+1424 FKEIAGFCVDGFM

-1451 NLGKATIDLVLN
+1451 NLGKATIELGLKI
-1463 VKGSLDDKAKKI
+1463 KGSFDDKAKEI
-1475 KKWWNDKKEKAKT
+1475 KEWWNGKKEKVKT
-1488 LMAKAKGEIT
+1488 LMAKAKGEIS
-1498 KKFEDAK
+1498 KKFDE
-1505 EAWGKVKEGTKTL
+1505 VKEKWNGFKEKTKSVIAKAKGQADKVFSKIVDGWNNFTDGTKTL
-1518 LANAKAKII
+1518 
-1527 GAFDKVVE
+1527 F
-1535 GWNNIKEGVKNLWA
+1535 A

-1556 DTFNEAQQ
+1556 DSFSKA
-1564 AWSDFKEGVKNI
+1564 K
-1576 FVEAQGT
+1576 
-1583 VKEGF
+1583 
-1588 QQATEAWNKVKSGTK
+1588 EAWASFTEGTK
-1603 ELLATAKGDIKKKF
+1603 EIYVYAKGKIEDKF
-1617 SELSEKWENLKS
+1617 KEVQQKWSEVKGGTKEFWAKAKATISDKFDELSEKWGKIKS
-1629 KVVSATANADLKPNF
+1629 KDAIVTAKA
-1644 KVLKSAWGTIKNRTA
+1644 TIKDGVDKLGSIWKSVKTKTA
-1659 TLTAVAVQKKKE
+1659 TLTGRAEEKTKD
-1671 VFKAIQEKW
+1671 VFKSIKDKW
-1680 NWFKNKTATIT
+1680 KELTSKTAVLT
-1691 ATFKDFFTAPLK
+1691 ATFKDMFTAPLK

-1712 INKGIGVINKI
+1712 INKGIKTINKI
-1723 PGVNIPSVP
+1723 PGVSIPSVP

-1740 ENGSWHNITKY
+1740 ENGSWHNIAKY
-1751 ANGGT
+1751 ANGGM
-1756 PNMGQLFYARE
+1756 PNMGQLFVARE
-1767 AGPELVGTLK
+1767 KGPELVSTLK
-1777 GRGTAVM
+1777 GHTAVM

-1789 VASVSQGV
+1789 VTSVSQGV

-1832 EGDIVKITQS
+1832 EGDIVKITQN
-1842 ANADYKKRYGRPLF
+1842 ANADYKKRYGKPLF

>member
-36 GGINPTSI
+36 GGINTTSI
-44 SRNLENLAKVGG
+44 SKNLENLAKVGG
-56 LKTVTKEVENL
+56 LKTVTKEVEDL

-77 KTKTDVKVDVK
+77 KTKTEVKVDVK

-94 AELQKRFENADKD
+94 KELQNKFSNIGKGTQFNGNLSSLEKEYDKLSAKLDKLAEREQKALAIGNASTNNKAFQSLQYDIANTINKLAELETKIQSVKNQNTSQTANIPIFRWDNQN
-107 IKFTGSTTQLDKQYN
+107 TGSTQNITENIEK
-122 RLSNSLSKLFAK
+122 SLKSIPETAK
-134 ENEALDLGKAS
+134 YSVEQAQKSLNEAISKVQNAQ
-145 TGVENFVKLERR
+145 TNVEDFSQR
-157 IQSTINQ
+157 ISQARAN
-164 LDTLKT
+164 LK
-170 KIAEA
+170 
-175 EKAKAEFFEKEN
+175 N
-187 AKTNQ
+187 
-192 NNKAAIM
+192 
-199 IPSESEIKKAADT
+199 
-212 YQKSIEK
+212 
-219 ISASTLPKPVG
+219 V
-230 WTQAEGQK
+230 
-238 ELLKMQKEVREG
+238 EV
-250 TAGALEGY
+250 
-258 DVRIQKATADLKAV
+258 
-272 EKSGKGMGTEEW
+272 SGKGMGTDEW
-284 DNASIALQKV
+284 DRAYIALQKV
-294 VAEAKWYKN
+294 VSEAK
-303 TLKEAAT
+303 
-310 ELGVNVKSIK
+310 
-320 ELEAE
+320 
-325 ESRLV
+325 
-330 QKSNQL
+330 Q
-336 AKKGLYGSADYNET
+336 
-350 IYQLGQVRGEL
+350 
-361 DKQKTKIT
+361 
-369 GASNALKGYDER
+369 
-381 IAQAKIN
+381 
-388 LANIQASGKGMG
+388 
-400 TSEWDNAKMAL
+400 
-411 VKLEDEAKRYKAA
+411 YKAA
-424 LNQKALGLD
+424 LNERATGINTDISETDSLD
-433 TDIKS
+433 TKV
-438 TDNLETKIK
+438 N
-447 KLNLAIEQMRNRGIG
+447 KLREDLKQLKADGFG
-462 FGDTNFDKLY
+462 FGDTAFDKTY
-472 QQLNEAEKE
+472 QQLNQAEKE

-491 SENSTRSF
+491 SENSIRSF

-513 ISKMKNAGA
+513 ISKIKNAGA

-634 NGNLI
+634 SGNLI
-639 DTGAASLGLDITQV
+639 DTDVASLGLDITQV

-672 ASIATSKAMTM
+672 ASIATSKALTM

-734 VKKSVSDMTQAEKEY
+734 VKKNVSDMTQAEKEY
-749 LRVITMLQQSKIA
+749 LRVITMLQQSKVA
-762 WGDLADT
+762 WGDLAKT
-769 INQPANQFRMLKSNI
+769 INSPANQFRMLKSNI

-799 QAVLPWLN
+799 QKVLPWLN

-812 VKDLIKHIGDL
+812 VKDLMKHIGDL
-823 FGLKFDSIGGSSS
+823 FGLKFDNSLGSTDSGT
-836 SSDAAGDY
+836 SDTYD
-844 EDVSDSADK
+844 DVSDSADN
-853 AADSVNNAA
+853 AADSINNAA

-880 LTTNESSKDKDKN
+880 LTTNETSKGDNDSDKGN
-893 KNNAAGDASG
+893 TGDTSG

-922 AFKSMTSKADELK
+922 AFKSMTSDADKLK
-935 EKIEKLFKTAWDTGD
+935 EKIEKLFTTAWDTGD

-967 WVNKNT
+967 YVNEHQSE
-973 GKWADGLEKITTIM
+973 WSSGLNKITSIM
-987 GTSLNGFV
+987 GTTLNGFI
-995 KKFKWEGLGEAIGNS
+995 KKFEWKGLGQAIGGS
-1010 IKAAIEAETNFFE
+1010 IKTALEAETNFFE
-1023 TVNWVKL
+1023 TVNWVNL
-1030 GEGLSRTLN
+1030 GKGLSKTLN
-1039 SAIETGVLQSYFE
+1039 SAIKTGVLQSYFKS
-1052 NMASKLRAAIETAF
+1052 MASKLRAAIETAF
-1066 GAIKTFKFDKLGEAL
+1066 GAITTFDFKGLGNAL
-1081 GQGINDFFN
+1081 GQGINDFFK

-1096 KDTKLTGWE
+1096 KQTGLNGWQ
-1105 ELATSISDGIQGIAT
+1105 ELGKSLSDGIKGIAD
-1120 SITTALDTVHW
+1120 SITTALDTVDW
-1131 EEVGQAIADFIGAI
+1131 EQVGQAIADFIGSI

-1156 MAKALIRAIG
+1156 MAKSLVKAIG
-1166 TTIASATKKNPITG
+1166 KTITAQTKEDPVSGI
-1180 VITIG
+1180 ITIG
-1185 ILGFL
+1185 ILGFTL
-1190 LKKGWKKI
+1190 RKGWKKLLAI
-1198 LSTFLGKKIAASG
+1198 LL
-1211 LGVTIKNVTAHIKS
+1211 
-1225 WVLGKGSKGAK
+1225 GSKIGKSKLSVGLSRVFAVIKAWSVSKISKVAK
-1236 ALISKIK
+1236 ALATKIK

-1248 ITITFKDVYAAIKEW
+1248 IVVTFKNVYASIKNW
-1263 KVTGGSLKDLIAG
+1263 IASGAKISDLI
-1276 IKAALG
+1276 KAVKTALG

-1294 KIGMKMS
+1294 KIATK
-1301 ALTLA
+1301 LPTLA
-1306 NPDMAADELARNLDE
+1306 NPDTAADELARNIDE

-1344 GIFQVPV
+1344 GVFQVPV
-1351 KLVLKIGG
+1351 KLAIKIGKS
-1359 TIKNIFKNAWD
+1359 IKDFFGDTWD
-1370 DTEAMTS
+1370 DTTAMTS

-1390 KGFAD
+1390 KGFAN

-1424 FKEIAGYCVDGFM
+1424 FKEIAGFCVDGFM

-1451 NLGKATIDLVLN
+1451 NLGKATIELGLKI
-1463 VKGSLDDKAKKI
+1463 KGSFDDKAKEI
-1475 KKWWNDKKEKAKT
+1475 KEWWNGKKEKAKT
-1488 LMAKAKGEIT
+1488 LLAKAKGEIT
-1498 KKFEDAK
+1498 KKFEDVK
-1505 EAWGKVKEGTKTL
+1505 EAWGKVKEGVKSL
-1518 LANAKAKII
+1518 WAKAKATVE
-1527 GAFDKVVE
+1527 GAFNKAV
-1535 GWNNIKEGVKNLWA
+1535 GSWNNIKEGVKNLWA

-1556 DTFNEAQQ
+1556 DTFNEARQ
-1564 AWSDFKEGVKNI
+1564 AWSDFKEGTKNI
-1576 FVEAQGT
+1576 FVRAKGVVED
-1583 VKEGF
+1583 GF
-1588 QQATEAWNKVKSGTK
+1588 EKVSEAWGKIKGGTK
-1603 ELLATAKGDIKKKF
+1603 EFWAKAKATISDKF
-1617 SELSEKWENLKS
+1617 DELSEKWGKLKT
-1629 KVVSATANADLKPNF
+1629 KGIIVTAKA
-1644 KVLKSAWGTIKNRTA
+1644 TIKDGVDKIGSIWKSVKTKTA
-1659 TLTAVAVQKKKE
+1659 TLTGKAEEKTKD
-1671 VFKAIQEKW
+1671 VFKSIKDKW
-1680 NWFKNKTATIT
+1680 KELTSKTAVLT
-1691 ATFKDFFTAPLK
+1691 ATFKDMFTAPLK

-1712 INKGIGVINKI
+1712 INKGIKTINKI
-1723 PGVNIPSVP
+1723 PGVSIPSVP

-1740 ENGSWHNITKY
+1740 ENGSWHNIAKY
-1751 ANGGT
+1751 ANGGM
-1756 PNMGQLFYARE
+1756 PNMGQLFVARE
-1767 AGPELVGTLK
+1767 KGPELVSTLK
-1777 GRGTAVM
+1777 GHTAVM

-1789 VASVSQGV
+1789 VTSVSQGV

-1812 VSSINRMN
+1812 VSSINRMS

-1832 EGDIVKITQS
+1832 EGDIVKITQN

>member
-19 KALDSLIG
+19 KALDSLVG

-36 GGINPTSI
+36 GGINTTSI
-44 SRNLENLAKVGG
+44 SKNLENLAKVGG
-56 LKTVTKEVENL
+56 LKTVTKEVEDL

-94 AELQKRFENADKD
+94 KELQSKFSNIGKGTQFNGNLSSLEKEYDKLSAKLDKLAEREQKALAIGTASTNDKAFQSLQYDISNTINKLAELETKIQSVKNQNISQTANIPIFRWDNQN
-107 IKFTGSTTQLDKQYN
+107 TGSTQNITENIEK
-122 RLSNSLSKLFAK
+122 SLKSIPETAK
-134 ENEALDLGKAS
+134 YSVEQAQKSLNEAISKVQNAQ
-145 TGVENFVKLERR
+145 TNVEDFSQR
-157 IQSTINQ
+157 ISQARAN
-164 LDTLKT
+164 LK
-170 KIAEA
+170 
-175 EKAKAEFFEKEN
+175 N
-187 AKTNQ
+187 
-192 NNKAAIM
+192 
-199 IPSESEIKKAADT
+199 
-212 YQKSIEK
+212 
-219 ISASTLPKPVG
+219 V
-230 WTQAEGQK
+230 
-238 ELLKMQKEVREG
+238 EV
-250 TAGALEGY
+250 
-258 DVRIQKATADLKAV
+258 
-272 EKSGKGMGTEEW
+272 SGKGMGTDEW
-284 DNASIALQKV
+284 DRAYIALQKV
-294 VAEAKWYKN
+294 VSEAK
-303 TLKEAAT
+303 
-310 ELGVNVKSIK
+310 
-320 ELEAE
+320 
-325 ESRLV
+325 
-330 QKSNQL
+330 Q
-336 AKKGLYGSADYNET
+336 
-350 IYQLGQVRGEL
+350 
-361 DKQKTKIT
+361 
-369 GASNALKGYDER
+369 
-381 IAQAKIN
+381 
-388 LANIQASGKGMG
+388 
-400 TSEWDNAKMAL
+400 
-411 VKLEDEAKRYKAA
+411 YKAT
-424 LNQKALGLD
+424 LNERATGINTDISETDSLD
-433 TDIKS
+433 TKV
-438 TDNLETKIK
+438 N
-447 KLNLAIEQMRNRGIG
+447 KLREDLKQLKADGFG
-462 FGDTNFDKLY
+462 FGDTAFDKTY
-472 QQLNEAEKE
+472 QQLNQAEKE

-513 ISKMKNAGA
+513 ISKIKNAGA

-634 NGNLI
+634 SGNLI
-639 DTGAASLGLDITQV
+639 DTDVASLGLDITQV

-672 ASIATSKAMTM
+672 ASIATSKALTM

-734 VKKSVSDMTQAEKEY
+734 VKKNVSDMTQAEKEY
-749 LRVITMLQQSKIA
+749 LRVITMLQQSKVA
-762 WGDLADT
+762 WGDLAKT
-769 INQPANQFRMLKSNI
+769 INSPANQFRMLKSNI

-799 QAVLPWLN
+799 EKVLPWLN

-812 VKDLIKHIGDL
+812 VKDLMKHIGDL
-823 FGLKFDSIGGSSS
+823 FGLKFQSIGGSSNDDTS
-836 SSDAAGDY
+836 SSYD
-844 EDVSDSADK
+844 DVSDSANN
-853 AADSVNNAA
+853 AADSINNAA

-880 LTTNESSKDKDKN
+880 LTTNETSKGDNDSDKGN
-893 KNNAAGDASG
+893 TGDTSG

-922 AFKSMTSKADELK
+922 AFKSMTSDADNLK
-935 EKIEKLFKTAWDTGD
+935 EKIEKLFTTAWDTGD

-967 WVNKNT
+967 WVNENT
-973 GKWADGLEKITTIM
+973 SKWAKGLKKITSIM

-995 KKFKWEGLGEAIGNS
+995 EKFKWKGLGKAIGNS
-1010 IKAAIEAETNFFE
+1010 IKAALEAETNFFKK
-1023 TVNWVKL
+1023 VNWVNL
-1030 GEGLSRTLN
+1030 GKGLSKTLN
-1039 SAIETGVLQSYFE
+1039 SAIKTGVLQSYFKS
-1052 NMASKLRAAIETAF
+1052 MASKLRAAIETAF
-1066 GAIKTFKFDKLGEAL
+1066 GAITTFDFKGLGNAL
-1081 GQGINDFFN
+1081 GQGINDFFK

-1096 KDTKLTGWE
+1096 KQTGLNGWQ
-1105 ELATSISDGIQGIAT
+1105 ELGKSLSDGIKGTAD
-1120 SITTALDTVHW
+1120 SITTALDTVDW

-1156 MAKALIRAIG
+1156 MAKALIKAIG
-1166 TTIASATKKNPITG
+1166 KTITAQTKEDPVSGI
-1180 VITIG
+1180 ITIG

-1190 LKKGWKKI
+1190 LRKGWKKLLAI
-1198 LSTFLGKKIAASG
+1198 LL
-1211 LGVTIKNVTAHIKS
+1211 
-1225 WVLGKGSKGAK
+1225 GSKIGKSKLSVGLSRVFAVIKAWSISKISKAAK
-1236 ALISKIK
+1236 ALATKIK

-1248 ITITFKDVYAAIKEW
+1248 IVVTFKNVYASIKNW
-1263 KVTGGSLKDLIAG
+1263 IASGAKISDLI
-1276 IKAALG
+1276 KAVKTALG

-1294 KIGMKMS
+1294 KIATK
-1301 ALTLA
+1301 LPTLA
-1306 NPDMAADELARNLDE
+1306 NPDMAADELARNIDE

-1344 GIFQVPV
+1344 GVFQVPV
-1351 KLVLKIGG
+1351 KLAIKIGT
-1359 TIKNIFKNAWD
+1359 TIKDFFGDTWD
-1370 DTEAMTS
+1370 DTTAMTS

-1390 KGFAD
+1390 KGFAN

-1424 FKEIAGYCVDGFM
+1424 FKEIAGFCVDGFM

-1451 NLGKATIDLVLN
+1451 NLGKATIELGLKI
-1463 VKGSLDDKAKKI
+1463 KGSFDDKAKEI
-1475 KKWWNDKKEKAKT
+1475 KEWWNGKKEKAKT
-1488 LMAKAKGEIT
+1488 LLAKAKGEIT
-1498 KKFEDAK
+1498 KKFEDVK
-1505 EAWGKVKEGTKTL
+1505 EAWGKVKEGVKSL
-1518 LANAKAKII
+1518 WAKAKATVE
-1527 GAFDKVVE
+1527 GAFNKAVE
-1535 GWNNIKEGVKNLWA
+1535 SWNNIKEGVKNLWA

-1556 DTFNEAQQ
+1556 DTFNEARQ
-1564 AWSDFKEGVKNI
+1564 AWSDFKEGTKNI
-1576 FVEAQGT
+1576 FVRAKGVVED
-1583 VKEGF
+1583 GF
-1588 QQATEAWNKVKSGTK
+1588 EKVSEAWGKIKGGTK
-1603 ELLATAKGDIKKKF
+1603 EFWAKAKATISDKF
-1617 SELSEKWENLKS
+1617 DELSEKWGKLKT
-1629 KVVSATANADLKPNF
+1629 KGIIVTAKA
-1644 KVLKSAWGTIKNRTA
+1644 TIKDGVDKIGSIWKSVKTKTA
-1659 TLTAVAVQKKKE
+1659 TLTGKAEEKTKD
-1671 VFKAIQEKW
+1671 VFKSIKDKW
-1680 NWFKNKTATIT
+1680 KELTSKTAVLT
-1691 ATFKDFFTAPLK
+1691 ATFKDMFTAPLK

-1712 INKGIGVINKI
+1712 INKGIKTINKI
-1723 PGVNIPSVP
+1723 PGVSIPSVP

-1740 ENGSWHNITKY
+1740 ENGSWHNIAKY
-1751 ANGGT
+1751 ANGGM

-1777 GRGTAVM
+1777 GRGTAVV

-1812 VSSINRMN
+1812 VTSINRMN

-1832 EGDIVKITQS
+1832 EGDIVKITQN
-1842 ANADYKKRYGRPLF
+1842 ANADYKKRYGKPLF

>member
-19 KALDSLIG
+19 KALDSLIS
-27 KLQSFSKAL
+27 KLQSFSKTL
-36 GGINPTSI
+36 GGINTTSI
-44 SRNLENLAKVGG
+44 SKNLENLAKVGG
-56 LKTVTKEVENL
+56 LKTVTKEVEDL

-77 KTKTDVKVDVK
+77 KTKTEVKVDVK

-107 IKFTGSTTQLDKQYN
+107 IRFTGSTKQLEKQYD

-134 ENEALDLGKAS
+134 ENAALDLGKAS
-145 TGVENFVKLERR
+145 TGDEKFVRLERN

-164 LDTLKT
+164 LDTLKS
-170 KIAEA
+170 KITEVQ
-175 EKAKAEFFEKEN
+175 KAEQASKAQFFEREN
-187 AKTNQ
+187 AKANQ
-192 NNKAAIM
+192 ENKTAMM
-199 IPSESEIKKAADT
+199 IPPESEMKKAAET
-212 YQKSIEK
+212 YQKNMEK
-219 ISASTLPKPVG
+219 ISSDTLPKHTG
-230 WTQAEGQK
+230 WDSQA
-238 ELLKMQKEVREG
+238 ELLKALKQSREG
-250 TAGALEGY
+250 TTGALEGY
-258 DVRIQKATADLKAV
+258 DERIKKATADLKAV

-284 DNASIALQKV
+284 NNASIALRKV
-294 VAEAKWYKN
+294 VAEAKWYEN
-303 TLKEAAT
+303 TLKEAAAD
-310 ELGVNVKSIK
+310 LDLNIKSIK

-325 ESRLV
+325 ESKLV

-336 AKKGLYGSADYNET
+336 AGKKLVGSADYNET
-350 IYQLGQVRGEL
+350 IYQLGRVREEL
-361 DKQKTKIT
+361 DKQRIKIT
-369 GASNALKGYDER
+369 GASSALKGYDER
-381 IAQAKIN
+381 ISQAKIN

-400 TSEWDNAKMAL
+400 TSEWDTAKMAL
-411 VKLEDEAKRYKAA
+411 IKLENEAKRYKAA

-472 QQLNEAEKE
+472 QQLNQAEKE

-513 ISKMKNAGA
+513 ISKIKNAGA

-602 KYGYDDAKS
+602 KYGYDDAES
-611 YADSFEDRL
+611 YANSFEDRL

-629 YKPDK
+629 YKIGKD
-634 NGNLI
+634 GDLL
-639 DTGAASLGLDITQV
+639 DTGTASLGLDITQI

-734 VKKSVSDMTQAEKEY
+734 VKKNVSDMTQAEKEY
-749 LRVITMLQQSKIA
+749 LRVITMLQQSKVA
-762 WGDLADT
+762 WGDLAKT
-769 INQPANQFRMLKSNI
+769 INSPANQFRMLKSNI

-799 QAVLPWLN
+799 QKVLPWLN

-812 VKDLIKHIGDL
+812 VKDLMKHIGDL
-823 FGLKFDSIGGSSS
+823 FGLKFDSSLGSKD
-836 SSDAAGDY
+836 SDTSDTY
-844 EDVSDSADK
+844 DDVSDSADN
-853 AADSVNNAA
+853 ATNSINDAA

-880 LTTNESSKDKDKN
+880 LTTNETSKKDSDKDKN
-893 KNNAAGDASG
+893 NTGDTSG

-922 AFKSMTSKADELK
+922 AFKSMTSDADKLK
-935 EKIEKLFKTAWDTGD
+935 EKIEKLFTTAWDTGD

-967 WVNKNT
+967 WVNENT
-973 GKWADGLEKITTIM
+973 SKWAKGLKKITSIM

-995 KKFKWEGLGEAIGNS
+995 KKFKWKGLGKAIGNS
-1010 IKAAIEAETNFFE
+1010 IKAALEAETNFFKK
-1023 TVNWVKL
+1023 VNWVNL
-1030 GEGLSRTLN
+1030 GKGLSKTLN
-1039 SAIETGVLQSYFE
+1039 SAIKTGVLQSYFKS
-1052 NMASKLRAAIETAF
+1052 MASKLRAAIETAF
-1066 GAIKTFKFDKLGEAL
+1066 GAITTFDFKGLGNAL
-1081 GQGINDFFN
+1081 GQGINDFFK

-1096 KDTKLTGWE
+1096 KQTGLNGWQ
-1105 ELATSISDGIQGIAT
+1105 ELGKSLSDGIKGIAD
-1120 SITTALDTVHW
+1120 SITTALDTVDW
-1131 EEVGQAIADFIGAI
+1131 EQVGQAIADFIGSI

-1156 MAKALIRAIG
+1156 MAKSLVKAIG
-1166 TTIASATKKNPITG
+1166 TTITAQTKEDPVSGI
-1180 VITIG
+1180 ITIG
-1185 ILGFL
+1185 ILAFTL
-1190 LKKGWKKI
+1190 RKGWKKLLAI
-1198 LSTFLGKKIAASG
+1198 LL
-1211 LGVTIKNVTAHIKS
+1211 
-1225 WVLGKGSKGAK
+1225 GSKIGKSKISVGLSRVFAVIKAWSISKISKAAK
-1236 ALISKIK
+1236 ALATKIK

-1248 ITITFKDVYAAIKEW
+1248 IVVTFKNVYASIKNW
-1263 KVTGGSLKDLIAG
+1263 IASGAKISDLI
-1276 IKAALG
+1276 KAVKTALG

-1294 KIGMKMS
+1294 KIATK
-1301 ALTLA
+1301 LPTLA
-1306 NPDMAADELARNLDE
+1306 NPDMAADELARNIDE

-1344 GIFQVPV
+1344 GVFQVPV
-1351 KLVLKIGG
+1351 KLAIKIGT
-1359 TIKNIFKNAWD
+1359 TIKDFFGDTWD
-1370 DTEAMTS
+1370 DTTAMTS

-1390 KGFAD
+1390 KGFAN

-1424 FKEIAGYCVDGFM
+1424 FKEIAGFCVDGFM

-1451 NLGKATIDLVLN
+1451 NLGKATIELGLKI
-1463 VKGSLDDKAKKI
+1463 KGSFDDKAKEI
-1475 KKWWNDKKEKAKT
+1475 KEWWNGKKEKVKT
-1488 LMAKAKGEIT
+1488 LMAKAKGEIS
-1498 KKFEDAK
+1498 KKFDE
-1505 EAWGKVKEGTKTL
+1505 VKEKWNGFKEKTKSVIAKAKGQADKVFSKIVDGWNNFTDETKTL
-1518 LANAKAKII
+1518 
-1527 GAFDKVVE
+1527 F
-1535 GWNNIKEGVKNLWA
+1535 A

-1556 DTFNEAQQ
+1556 DSFSKAKEAWASFTEGTKQIYVY
-1564 AWSDFKEGVKNI
+1564 AKGKIEDKFKEVQQKWSEVK
-1576 FVEAQGT
+1576 G
-1583 VKEGF
+1583 
-1588 QQATEAWNKVKSGTK
+1588 GTK
-1603 ELLATAKGDIKKKF
+1603 EFLAKAKATISDKF
-1617 SELSEKWENLKS
+1617 DELSEKWGKIKS
-1629 KVVSATANADLKPNF
+1629 KDAIVTAKA
-1644 KVLKSAWGTIKNRTA
+1644 TIKDGVDKLGSIWKSVKTKTA
-1659 TLTAVAVQKKKE
+1659 TLTGRAEEKTKD
-1671 VFKAIQEKW
+1671 VFKSIKDKW
-1680 NWFKNKTATIT
+1680 KELTSKTAVLT
-1691 ATFKDFFTAPLK
+1691 ATFKDMFTAPLK

-1712 INKGIGVINKI
+1712 INKGIKIINKI
-1723 PGVNIPSVP
+1723 PGVSIPSVP

-1740 ENGSWHNITKY
+1740 ENGSWHNIAKY
-1751 ANGGT
+1751 ASGGM
-1756 PNMGQLFYARE
+1756 PNMGQLFVARE
-1767 AGPELVGTLK
+1767 KGPELVSTLK
-1777 GRGTAVM
+1777 GHTAVM

-1832 EGDIVKITQS
+1832 EGDIVKITQN
-1842 ANADYKKRYGRPLF
+1842 ANSNYKKRYGKPLF

>member
-36 GGINPTSI
+36 GGINTTSI
-44 SRNLENLAKVGG
+44 SKNLENLAKVGG
-56 LKTVTKEVENL
+56 LKTVTKEVEDL

-77 KTKTDVKVDVK
+77 KTKTEVKVDVK

-107 IKFTGSTTQLDKQYN
+107 IRFTGSTKQLEKQYD

-134 ENEALDLGKAS
+134 ENAALDLGKAS
-145 TGVENFVKLERR
+145 TGDEKFVRLERN

-164 LDTLKT
+164 LDTLKS
-170 KIAEA
+170 KITEVQ
-175 EKAKAEFFEKEN
+175 KAEQASKAQFFEREN
-187 AKTNQ
+187 AKANQ
-192 NNKAAIM
+192 ENKTAMM
-199 IPSESEIKKAADT
+199 IPPESEMKKAAET
-212 YQKSIEK
+212 YQKNMEK
-219 ISASTLPKPVG
+219 ISSDTLPKHTG
-230 WTQAEGQK
+230 WDSQA
-238 ELLKMQKEVREG
+238 ELLKALKQSREG
-250 TAGALEGY
+250 TTGALEGY
-258 DVRIQKATADLKAV
+258 DERIKKATADLKAV
-272 EKSGKGMGTEEW
+272 EKSGKGMGTDEW
-284 DNASIALQKV
+284 DRAYIALQKV
-294 VAEAKWYKN
+294 AAEAKQYKVNLNERATGIDTDIRATDSLNIKVNKLRESLKQLKADGFDFGDSTFDKTYQQLVKTEQELKQYKN
-303 TLKEAAT
+303 SLT
-310 ELGVNVKSIK
+310 E
-320 ELEAE
+320 
-325 ESRLV
+325 
-330 QKSNQL
+330 
-336 AKKGLYGSADYNET
+336 T
-350 IYQLGQVRGEL
+350 
-361 DKQKTKIT
+361 KTVLQ
-369 GASNALKGYDER
+369 GFDER
-381 IAQAKIN
+381 IEKAKAN
-388 LANIQASGKGMG
+388 LANIQAGGKGMG
-400 TSEWDNAKMAL
+400 TSEWDKASMAL
-411 VKLEDEAKRYKAA
+411 TKLEDEARRYKAA

-472 QQLNEAEKE
+472 QQLNQAEKE

-491 SENSTRSF
+491 SENSTKSF

-513 ISKMKNAGA
+513 ISKIKNAGA

-639 DTGAASLGLDITQV
+639 DTNVASLGLDITQV

-734 VKKSVSDMTQAEKEY
+734 VKKNVSDMTQAEKEY
-749 LRVITMLQQSKIA
+749 LRVITMLQQSKVA
-762 WGDLADT
+762 WGDLAKT
-769 INQPANQFRMLKSNI
+769 INSPANQFRMLKSNI

-791 SRLFMPVI
+791 SRLFMPGI
-799 QAVLPWLN
+799 QKVLPWLN

-812 VKDLIKHIGDL
+812 VKDLMKHIGDL
-823 FGLKFDSIGGSSS
+823 FGLKFDSSLGSTG
-836 SSDAAGDY
+836 SDTSDTY
-844 EDVSDSADK
+844 DDVSDSADN
-853 AADSVNNAA
+853 ATNSINDAA

-880 LTTNESSKDKDKN
+880 LTTNETSKSDSDKDKN
-893 KNNAAGDASG
+893 GTGDVGG

-922 AFKSMTSKADELK
+922 AFKSMTSDADKLK
-935 EKIEKLFKTAWDTGD
+935 EKIEKLFTTAWDTGD

-967 WVNKNT
+967 WVNENT
-973 GKWADGLEKITTIM
+973 SKWAKGLKKITSIM

-995 KKFKWEGLGEAIGNS
+995 EKFKWKGLGKAIGNS
-1010 IKAAIEAETNFFE
+1010 IKAALEAETNFFKK
-1023 TVNWVKL
+1023 VNWVNL
-1030 GEGLSRTLN
+1030 GKGLSKTLN
-1039 SAIETGVLQSYFE
+1039 SAIKTGVLQSYFKS
-1052 NMASKLRAAIETAF
+1052 MASKLRAAIETAF
-1066 GAIKTFKFDKLGEAL
+1066 GAITTFDFKGLGNAL
-1081 GQGINDFFN
+1081 GQGINDFFK

-1096 KDTKLTGWE
+1096 KQTGLNGWQ
-1105 ELATSISDGIQGIAT
+1105 ELGKSLSDGIKGIADT
-1120 SITTALDTVHW
+1120 LTTALKKVKWEKVGQSIGDFISAIDFGKVTWSLLGLAKALVSAIGSALKGSFSKAPIETGLLAAFALVKYTGIGKFIAGEVSKKMAAFLAEKMGFEIAKDAGISTAIKTGLKGLIAKAGLTSLSVSVGIVGIAAATSALVAFYNYVESKADEKIKLDMSEANNALGDLNSSAKECEKAVNKTKDALKKVEERDENAEAKGKEVENLASAYYKLSKKVNKTKAEKATLKKMSKELSKELPGLKKNVDKETGAYKGSWKQLKKLVEKTKEYYKAKAAQKDLADIGNKLYENEKKLAEAAKKSKQAEAVLKNERINLVNQTKRLNELEKKNLEWKSGSASMTKSEYTEMEKLRTEVPKLAQALQDQEKVYKDHKKELGALKDTQQELNEKYNTASDYVENYTKKVDSNTTSTNKQKDAIKGVGEETDKLSGKKATVSINSKGVEKTKEDIKSIHGKTVKVTANAKKGKNFDKVKKEYNSITTRSANIN
-1131 EEVGQAIADFIGAI
+1131 VGINGYKKLKEIAN
-1145 DWGGVVWSLGK
+1145 
-1156 MAKALIRAIG
+1156 
-1166 TTIASATKKNPITG
+1166 NP
-1180 VITIG
+1180 
-1185 ILGFL
+1185 L
-1190 LKKGWKKI
+1190 L
-1198 LSTFLGKKIAASG
+1198 TDLGKKQ
-1211 LGVTIKNVTAHIKS
+1211 TIKRSVE
-1225 WVLGKGSKGAK
+1225 
-1236 ALISKIK
+1236 
-1243 SGIGK
+1243 
-1248 ITITFKDVYAAIKEW
+1248 ITFKMKNN
-1263 KVTGGSLKDLIAG
+1263 
-1276 IKAALG
+1276 
-1282 IQKGLTLSNIAV
+1282 LTDSVSNLLS
-1294 KIGMKMS
+1294 
-1301 ALTLA
+1301 
-1306 NPDMAADELARNLDE
+1306 
-1321 WFTNKIWKP
+1321 
-1330 LCKKVSWLDENSPM
+1330 
-1344 GIFQVPV
+1344 
-1351 KLVLKIGG
+1351 
-1359 TIKNIFKNAWD
+1359 
-1370 DTEAMTS
+1370 
-1377 GIDVGNDMANGVL
+1377 
-1390 KGFAD
+1390 
-1395 ALVYPA
+1395 
-1401 NFLYNLIVK
+1401 
-1410 PVKEALGIHSPSTV
+1410 
-1424 FKEIAGYCVDGFM
+1424 
-1437 NNFNLKDKI
+1437 
-1446 KEKLQ
+1446 
-1451 NLGKATIDLVLN
+1451 NLGKN
-1463 VKGSLDDKAKKI
+1463 S
-1475 KKWWNDKKEKAKT
+1475 
-1488 LMAKAKGEIT
+1488 
-1498 KKFEDAK
+1498 
-1505 EAWGKVKEGTKTL
+1505 
-1518 LANAKAKII
+1518 
-1527 GAFDKVVE
+1527 
-1535 GWNNIKEGVKNLWA
+1535 
-1549 KAKGKIE
+1549 
-1556 DTFNEAQQ
+1556 
-1564 AWSDFKEGVKNI
+1564 
-1576 FVEAQGT
+1576 
-1583 VKEGF
+1583 
-1588 QQATEAWNKVKSGTK
+1588 KSSK
-1603 ELLATAKGDIKKKF
+1603 PKKK
-1617 SELSEKWENLKS
+1617 
-1629 KVVSATANADLKPNF
+1629 
-1644 KVLKSAWGTIKNRTA
+1644 
-1659 TLTAVAVQKKKE
+1659 
-1671 VFKAIQEKW
+1671 
-1680 NWFKNKTATIT
+1680 
-1691 ATFKDFFTAPLK
+1691 
-1703 KAWNAIASA
+1703 
-1712 INKGIGVINKI
+1712 
-1723 PGVNIPSVP
+1723 
-1732 KLAKGGIF
+1732 AKGGIF
-1740 ENGSWHNITKY
+1740 ENGSWHNIAKY
-1751 ANGGT
+1751 ASGGM
-1756 PNMGQLFYARE
+1756 PNMGQLFVARE
-1767 AGPELVGTLK
+1767 KGPELVSTLK
-1777 GRGTAVM
+1777 GHTAVM

-1832 EGDIVKITQS
+1832 EGDIVKITQN

>member
-36 GGINPTSI
+36 GGINTTSI
-44 SRNLENLAKVGG
+44 SKNLENLAKVGG
-56 LKTVTKEVENL
+56 LKTVTKEVEDL

-77 KTKTDVKVDVK
+77 KTKTEVKVDVK

-107 IKFTGSTTQLDKQYN
+107 IRFTGSTKQLEKQYD

-134 ENEALDLGKAS
+134 ENAALDLGKAS
-145 TGVENFVKLERR
+145 TGDEKFVKLERN

-164 LDTLKT
+164 LDTLKS
-170 KIAEA
+170 KITEVQ
-175 EKAKAEFFEKEN
+175 KAEQASKAQFFEREN
-187 AKTNQ
+187 AKANQ
-192 NNKAAIM
+192 ENKTAMM
-199 IPSESEIKKAADT
+199 IPPESEMKKAAET
-212 YQKSIEK
+212 YQKNIEK
-219 ISASTLPKPVG
+219 ISSDTLPKHTG
-230 WTQAEGQK
+230 WDSQA
-238 ELLKMQKEVREG
+238 ELLKALKQSREG

-258 DVRIQKATADLKAV
+258 DERIKKATADLKAV

-303 TLKEAAT
+303 TLKEAAAD
-310 ELGVNVKSIK
+310 LGLNVKSIK

-325 ESRLV
+325 ESKLV

-336 AKKGLYGSADYNET
+336 AGKKLYGSADYNET
-350 IYQLGQVRGEL
+350 IYQLGRVREEL
-361 DKQKTKIT
+361 DKQKIKIT
-369 GASNALKGYDER
+369 GASSALKGYDER

-388 LANIQASGKGMG
+388 LANIQATGKGMG

-411 VKLEDEAKRYKAA
+411 IKLEDEAKRYKAA

-472 QQLNEAEKE
+472 QQLNQAEKE

-513 ISKMKNAGA
+513 ISKIKNAGA

-639 DTGAASLGLDITQV
+639 DTDVASLGLDITQV

-672 ASIATSKAMTM
+672 ASIATSKALTM

-734 VKKSVSDMTQAEKEY
+734 VKKNVSDMTQAEKEY
-749 LRVITMLQQSKIA
+749 LRVITMLQQSKVA
-762 WGDLADT
+762 WGDLAKT
-769 INQPANQFRMLKSNI
+769 INSPANQFRMLKSNI

-799 QAVLPWLN
+799 QKVLPWLN

-812 VKDLIKHIGDL
+812 VKDLMKHIGDL
-823 FGLKFDSIGGSSS
+823 FGLKFDNSLGSTDSGT
-836 SSDAAGDY
+836 SDTYD
-844 EDVSDSADK
+844 DVSDSADN
-853 AADSVNNAA
+853 AADSINNAA

-880 LTTNESSKDKDKN
+880 LTTNETSKGDNDSDKGN
-893 KNNAAGDASG
+893 TGDTSG

-922 AFKSMTSKADELK
+922 AFKSMTSDADNLK
-935 EKIEKLFKTAWDTGD
+935 EKIEKLFTTAWDTGD

-967 WVNKNT
+967 WVNEHQSE
-973 GKWADGLEKITTIM
+973 WSSGLNKITSIM
-987 GTSLNGFV
+987 GTTLNGFIE
-995 KKFKWEGLGEAIGNS
+995 KFEWKGLGQAIGGS
-1010 IKAAIEAETNFFE
+1010 IKTALEAETNFFE
-1023 TVNWVKL
+1023 TVNWVNL
-1030 GEGLSRTLN
+1030 GKGLSKTLN
-1039 SAIETGVLQSYFE
+1039 SAIKTGVLQSYFKSI
-1052 NMASKLRAAIETAF
+1052 ASKLRAAIETAF
-1066 GAIKTFKFDKLGEAL
+1066 GAITTFKFDKLGEAL
-1081 GQGINDFFN
+1081 GQGINDFFK

-1096 KDTKLTGWE
+1096 KQTGLNGWQ
-1105 ELATSISDGIQGIAT
+1105 ELGKSLSDGIKGIAD
-1120 SITTALDTVHW
+1120 SITTALDTVDW

-1156 MAKALIRAIG
+1156 MAKALIKAIG
-1166 TTIASATKKNPITG
+1166 KTIAAQTKEDPVSG

-1190 LKKGWKKI
+1190 LRKGWKKLLAI
-1198 LSTFLGKKIAASG
+1198 LL
-1211 LGVTIKNVTAHIKS
+1211 
-1225 WVLGKGSKGAK
+1225 GSKIGKSKLSVGLSRVFAVIKAWSISKISKAAK
-1236 ALISKIK
+1236 ALATKIK

-1248 ITITFKDVYAAIKEW
+1248 IVVTFKNVYASIKNW
-1263 KVTGGSLKDLIAG
+1263 IASGAKISDLI
-1276 IKAALG
+1276 KAVKTALG

-1294 KIGMKMS
+1294 KIATK
-1301 ALTLA
+1301 LPTLA
-1306 NPDMAADELARNLDE
+1306 NPDMAADELARNIDE

-1344 GIFQVPV
+1344 GVFQVPV
-1351 KLVLKIGG
+1351 KLAIKIGT
-1359 TIKNIFKNAWD
+1359 TIKDFFGDTWD
-1370 DTEAMTS
+1370 DTTAMTS

-1390 KGFAD
+1390 KGFAN

-1451 NLGKATIDLVLN
+1451 NLGKATIELGLKI
-1463 VKGSLDDKAKKI
+1463 KGSFDDKAKEI
-1475 KKWWNDKKEKAKT
+1475 KEWWNGKKEKAKT
-1488 LMAKAKGEIT
+1488 LLAKAKGEIT
-1498 KKFEDAK
+1498 KKFEDVK
-1505 EAWGKVKEGTKTL
+1505 EAWGKV
-1518 LANAKAKII
+1518 
-1527 GAFDKVVE
+1527 
-1535 GWNNIKEGVKNLWA
+1535 KEGVKNLWA

-1556 DTFNEAQQ
+1556 DTFNEARQ
-1564 AWSDFKEGVKNI
+1564 AWSDFKEGTKNI
-1576 FVEAQGT
+1576 FVRAKGVVED
-1583 VKEGF
+1583 GF
-1588 QQATEAWNKVKSGTK
+1588 EKVSEAWGKIKGGTK
-1603 ELLATAKGDIKKKF
+1603 EFWAKAKATISDKF
-1617 SELSEKWENLKS
+1617 DELSEKWGKLKT
-1629 KVVSATANADLKPNF
+1629 KGIIVTAKA
-1644 KVLKSAWGTIKNRTA
+1644 TIKDGVDKIGSIWKSVKTKTA
-1659 TLTAVAVQKKKE
+1659 TLTGKAEEKTKD
-1671 VFKAIQEKW
+1671 VFKSIKDKW
-1680 NWFKNKTATIT
+1680 KELTSKTAVLT
-1691 ATFKDFFTAPLK
+1691 ATFKDMFTAPLK

-1712 INKGIGVINKI
+1712 INKGIKTINKI
-1723 PGVNIPSVP
+1723 PGVSIPSVP

-1740 ENGSWHNITKY
+1740 ENGSWHNIAKY
-1751 ANGGT
+1751 ASGGM
-1756 PNMGQLFYARE
+1756 PNMGQLFVARE
-1767 AGPELVGTLK
+1767 KGPELVSTLK
-1777 GRGTAVM
+1777 GHTAVM

-1802 NVMTPVLTSL
+1802 NVMTPVLTNL

-1842 ANADYKKRYGRPLF
+1842 ANADYKKRYGKPLF

>member
-36 GGINPTSI
+36 GGINTTSI
-44 SRNLENLAKVGG
+44 SKNLENLAKVGG
-56 LKTVTKEVENL
+56 LKTVTKEVEDL

-77 KTKTDVKVDVK
+77 KTKTEVKVDVK

-94 AELQKRFENADKD
+94 AELQKKYANAGKGAQ
-107 IKFTGSTTQLDKQYN
+107 FSGTTTQLEKQY
-122 RLSNSLSKLFAK
+122 SKLSTDLDKLLLK
-134 ENEALDLGKAS
+134 EDEFLNRGKANIKS
-145 TGVENFVKLERR
+145 TSFDGLEYK
-157 IQSTINQ
+157 IQETINK
-164 LDTLKT
+164 LDILKA

-175 EKAKAEFFEKEN
+175 QQASQKGFVKEDASN
-187 AKTNQ
+187 S
-192 NNKAAIM
+192 AIM
-199 IPSESEIKKAADT
+199 IPPESEIKKAANA
-212 YQKSIEK
+212 YQKNIEK
-219 ISASTLPKPVG
+219 ISADTLPKHTG
-230 WTQAEGQK
+230 WDSQA
-238 ELLKMQKEVREG
+238 ELLKMQKEAREG

-258 DVRIQKATADLKAV
+258 DERIKKATADLKAV

-284 DNASIALQKV
+284 DNASISLQKV

-310 ELGVNVKSIK
+310 DLDLNVKSIK

-325 ESRLV
+325 ESKLV

-336 AKKGLYGSADYNET
+336 AGKKLVGSADYNET
-350 IYQLGQVRGEL
+350 IYQLGRVREEL
-361 DKQKTKIT
+361 DKQKIKIT
-369 GASNALKGYDER
+369 GASSALKGYDER

-400 TSEWDNAKMAL
+400 TSDWDNAKMAL
-411 VKLEDEAKRYKAA
+411 IKLEDEAKRYKAA

-543 QISKLGNS
+543 QISKLGNL

-568 LGKVLGIS
+568 LGKVLGVS

-587 KAIDKIAQENKGNYK
+587 KAIGKIAQENKSNYK

-639 DTGAASLGLDITQV
+639 DTDVASLGLDIIQV

-734 VKKSVSDMTQAEKEY
+734 VKKNVSDMTQAEKEY
-749 LRVITMLQQSKIA
+749 LRVITMLQQSKVA

-799 QAVLPWLN
+799 EKVLPWLN
-807 AMAMA
+807 AMTMA

-823 FGLKFDSIGGSSS
+823 FGLKFKSIGGSSNDDTS
-836 SSDAAGDY
+836 SSYD
-844 EDVSDSADK
+844 DVSDSADN

-893 KNNAAGDASG
+893 KNNTGDTSG

-922 AFKSMTSKADELK
+922 AFKGMTSKADELK
-935 EKIEKLFKTAWDTGD
+935 EKIETLFKNAWDTGD

-967 WVNKNT
+967 YVNEHQSE
-973 GKWADGLEKITTIM
+973 WSSGLNKITSIM
-987 GTSLNGFV
+987 GTTLNGFI
-995 KKFKWEGLGEAIGNS
+995 KKFEWKGLGQAIGGS
-1010 IKAAIEAETNFFE
+1010 IKTALEAETNFFE
-1023 TVNWVKL
+1023 TVNWVNL
-1030 GEGLSRTLN
+1030 GKGLSKTLN
-1039 SAIETGVLQSYFE
+1039 SAIKTGVLQSYFKS
-1052 NMASKLRAAIETAF
+1052 MASKLRAAIETAF
-1066 GAIKTFKFDKLGEAL
+1066 GAITTFKFDKLGEAL
-1081 GQGINDFFN
+1081 GQGINDFFA
-1090 TMNKKN
+1090 TMNEKN
-1096 KDTKLTGWE
+1096 KDTKLTGWQ
-1105 ELATSISDGIQGIAT
+1105 ELAISISDGISGIAT
-1120 SITTALDTVHW
+1120 SITTALDTVDW

-1145 DWGGVVWSLGK
+1145 DWGGVVWSLAK
-1156 MAKALIRAIG
+1156 MAKALIKAIG
-1166 TTIASATKKNPITG
+1166 TTIVSATKKNPIAG
-1180 VITIG
+1180 AITIG
-1185 ILGFL
+1185 ITAFL
-1190 LKKGWKKI
+1190 LKKGWKKL
-1198 LSTFLGKKIAASG
+1198 LSKFLAKKIAASG
-1211 LGVTIKNVTAHIKS
+1211 LGVTIKNAVAYIKN

-1248 ITITFKDVYAAIKEW
+1248 VTVTFKNVYAAIKEW
-1263 KVTGGSLKDLIAG
+1263 KVTGGSLKDLIGG

-1282 IQKGLTLSNIAV
+1282 LGKGIDLGETAIKIA
-1294 KIGMKMS
+1294 MKMPTF
-1301 ALTLA
+1301 AF
-1306 NPDMAADELARNLDE
+1306 PDPATDDLVRQIDE
-1321 WFTNKIWKP
+1321 WLNKV
-1330 LCKKVSWLDENSPM
+1330 LAENIPGYDAESGF
-1344 GIFQVPV
+1344 GIFQLPKNLLVDVPIAIGEFV
-1351 KLVLKIGG
+1351 FSGGLIDAADKAITSLQGVFNKL
-1359 TIKNIFKNAWD
+1359 
-1370 DTEAMTS
+1370 M
-1377 GIDVGNDMANGVL
+1377 GNDASKKPTVETNVDYKANE
-1390 KGFAD
+1390 KS
-1395 ALVYPA
+1395 
-1401 NFLYNLIVK
+1401 
-1410 PVKEALGIHSPSTV
+1410 VKEVKNKIP
-1424 FKEIAGYCVDGFM
+1424 
-1437 NNFNLKDKI
+1437 KDKTVT
-1446 KEKLQ
+1446 
-1451 NLGKATIDLVLN
+1451 ATFDAKVAKKKKQEWIDIYKKFNSTNSKTVIATF
-1463 VKGSLDDKAKKI
+1463 KAKKDKTWEKDYKKYKNLATKSTNWKI
-1475 KKWWNDKKEKAKT
+1475 KTVYENEATKAFMKSPLANQKT
-1488 LMAKAKGEIT
+1488 LMKKTLQLDIQVLKNSKNAADRVTGDALEKIFGRKKKAKG
-1498 KKFEDAK
+1498 
-1505 EAWGKVKEGTKTL
+1505 
-1518 LANAKAKII
+1518 
-1527 GAFDKVVE
+1527 
-1535 GWNNIKEGVKNLWA
+1535 GV
-1549 KAKGKIE
+1549 
-1556 DTFNEAQQ
+1556 
-1564 AWSDFKEGVKNI
+1564 
-1576 FVEAQGT
+1576 
-1583 VKEGF
+1583 
-1588 QQATEAWNKVKSGTK
+1588 
-1603 ELLATAKGDIKKKF
+1603 
-1617 SELSEKWENLKS
+1617 
-1629 KVVSATANADLKPNF
+1629 
-1644 KVLKSAWGTIKNRTA
+1644 
-1659 TLTAVAVQKKKE
+1659 
-1671 VFKAIQEKW
+1671 
-1680 NWFKNKTATIT
+1680 
-1691 ATFKDFFTAPLK
+1691 
-1703 KAWNAIASA
+1703 
-1712 INKGIGVINKI
+1712 
-1723 PGVNIPSVP
+1723 
-1732 KLAKGGIF
+1732 F
-1740 ENGSWHNITKY
+1740 ENGLWHNITKY
-1751 ANGGT
+1751 ASGGM
-1756 PNMGQLFYARE
+1756 PNMGQLFVARE
-1767 AGPELVGTLK
+1767 KGPELVSTLK
-1777 GRGTAVM
+1777 GHTAVM

-1832 EGDIVKITQS
+1832 EGDIVKITQN

>member
-27 KLQSFSKAL
+27 KLQSFSKTL
-36 GGINPTSI
+36 GGINTTSI
-44 SRNLENLAKVGG
+44 SKNLENLAKVGG
-56 LKTVTKEVENL
+56 LKTVTKEVEDL

-77 KTKTDVKVDVK
+77 KIKTDVKVDVK

-94 AELQKRFENADKD
+94 KELQSKFSDIGKGTQFNGNLSSLEKEYDKLSAKLDKLAEREQKALAIGNASTNNKAFQSLQYDIANTINKLAELETKIQSVKNQNTSQTANIPIFRWDNQN
-107 IKFTGSTTQLDKQYN
+107 TGSTQNITENIEKLLKSIPETAKYSVEQAQK
-122 RLSNSLSKLFAK
+122 SL
-134 ENEALDLGKAS
+134 NEAISKVQNAQ
-145 TGVENFVKLERR
+145 TNVEDFSQR
-157 IQSTINQ
+157 ISQARAN
-164 LDTLKT
+164 LK
-170 KIAEA
+170 
-175 EKAKAEFFEKEN
+175 N
-187 AKTNQ
+187 
-192 NNKAAIM
+192 
-199 IPSESEIKKAADT
+199 
-212 YQKSIEK
+212 
-219 ISASTLPKPVG
+219 V
-230 WTQAEGQK
+230 
-238 ELLKMQKEVREG
+238 EV
-250 TAGALEGY
+250 
-258 DVRIQKATADLKAV
+258 
-272 EKSGKGMGTEEW
+272 SGKGMGTDEW
-284 DNASIALQKV
+284 DRAYIALQKV
-294 VAEAKWYKN
+294 VAEAK
-303 TLKEAAT
+303 
-310 ELGVNVKSIK
+310 
-320 ELEAE
+320 
-325 ESRLV
+325 
-330 QKSNQL
+330 Q
-336 AKKGLYGSADYNET
+336 
-350 IYQLGQVRGEL
+350 
-361 DKQKTKIT
+361 
-369 GASNALKGYDER
+369 
-381 IAQAKIN
+381 
-388 LANIQASGKGMG
+388 
-400 TSEWDNAKMAL
+400 
-411 VKLEDEAKRYKAA
+411 YKAA
-424 LNQKALGLD
+424 LNERATGINTDISETDSLD
-433 TDIKS
+433 TKV
-438 TDNLETKIK
+438 N
-447 KLNLAIEQMRNRGIG
+447 KLREDLKQLKADGFG
-462 FGDTNFDKLY
+462 FGDTTFDKTY
-472 QQLNEAEKE
+472 QQLNQAEKE

-513 ISKMKNAGA
+513 ISKIKNGGA

-602 KYGYDDAKS
+602 KYGYDDAES
-611 YADSFEDRL
+611 YANSFEDRL

-629 YKPDK
+629 YKIGKD
-634 NGNLI
+634 GDLL
-639 DTGAASLGLDITQV
+639 DTGTASLGLDITQV

-672 ASIATSKAMTM
+672 ASIATSKALTM

-734 VKKSVSDMTQAEKEY
+734 VKKNVSDMTQAEKEY
-749 LRVITMLQQSKIA
+749 LRVITMLQQSKVA
-762 WGDLADT
+762 WGDLAQT

-893 KNNAAGDASG
+893 KNNAGGDASG

-922 AFKSMTSKADELK
+922 AFKGMTSKADELK

-967 WVNKNT
+967 WVNENT
-973 GKWADGLEKITTIM
+973 SKWAKGLKKITSIM

-995 KKFKWEGLGEAIGNS
+995 KKFKWKGLGKAIGNS
-1010 IKAAIEAETNFFE
+1010 IKAALEAETNFFKK
-1023 TVNWVKL
+1023 VNWVNL
-1030 GEGLSRTLN
+1030 GKGLSKTLN
-1039 SAIETGVLQSYFE
+1039 SAIKTGVLQSYFKS
-1052 NMASKLRAAIETAF
+1052 MASKLRAAIETAF
-1066 GAIKTFKFDKLGEAL
+1066 GAITTFDFKGLGNAL
-1081 GQGINDFFN
+1081 GQGINDFFK

-1096 KDTKLTGWE
+1096 KQTGLNGWQ
-1105 ELATSISDGIQGIAT
+1105 ELGKSLSDGIKGIADT
-1120 SITTALDTVHW
+1120 LTTALKKVEW
-1131 EEVGQAIADFIGAI
+1131 KKVGQSIGDFISAI
-1145 DWGGVVWSLGK
+1145 DFSKVTWSLLGL
-1156 MAKALIRAIG
+1156 AKALVSAIG
-1166 TTIASATKKNPITG
+1166 SALKGSFSKAPIETGLLAAFALVKYTGIGKFIAGEVSKKMAAFLAEKMGFEIAKDAGISTAIKTGLKGLIAKAGLTSLSVSVGIVGIAAATAALVAFYNYVESKADEKIKLDMSEANKALGDLNSSAKECEKAVNKTKDALKKVEERDENAEAKGKEVENLASAYYKLSKKVNKTKAEKATLKKMSKELSKEIPGLKKNVDKETGAYKGSWKQLKKLVEKTKEYYKAKAAQKDLADIGDKLYENEKKITEATKKSKQAGAVLKNERINLANQTKRLNELEEKNSKRISDSVLMTNSEYKEMWKLRAEVPKLAQALQKQET
-1180 VITIG
+1180 VYKNH
-1185 ILGFL
+1185 
-1190 LKKGWKKI
+1190 KKGLGALKDTQQELNEKYNTASDYVEKYTKKVDSNTTSTSKQKDAI
-1198 LSTFLGKKIAASG
+1198 KGVGEETDKLSGKKATVSINSK
-1211 LGVTIKNVTAHIKS
+1211 GVEKTKKDIDGIKSKKVKVTANAKKGKDFDKTKKDYDHFKTKNANIKLNVKNADKLKEVVKNPLLTDIGKKSTIKRNVE
-1225 WVLGKGSKGAK
+1225 
-1236 ALISKIK
+1236 
-1243 SGIGK
+1243 
-1248 ITITFKDVYAAIKEW
+1248 ITFKMKNNFTDN
-1263 KVTGGSLKDLIAG
+1263 
-1276 IKAALG
+1276 
-1282 IQKGLTLSNIAV
+1282 LSDF
-1294 KIGMKMS
+1294 
-1301 ALTLA
+1301 L
-1306 NPDMAADELARNLDE
+1306 
-1321 WFTNKIWKP
+1321 NKISTGSKP
-1330 LCKKVSWLDENSPM
+1330 
-1344 GIFQVPV
+1344 
-1351 KLVLKIGG
+1351 
-1359 TIKNIFKNAWD
+1359 
-1370 DTEAMTS
+1370 
-1377 GIDVGNDMANGVL
+1377 
-1390 KGFAD
+1390 
-1395 ALVYPA
+1395 
-1401 NFLYNLIVK
+1401 
-1410 PVKEALGIHSPSTV
+1410 
-1424 FKEIAGYCVDGFM
+1424 
-1437 NNFNLKDKI
+1437 
-1446 KEKLQ
+1446 
-1451 NLGKATIDLVLN
+1451 
-1463 VKGSLDDKAKKI
+1463 
-1475 KKWWNDKKEKAKT
+1475 
-1488 LMAKAKGEIT
+1488 
-1498 KKFEDAK
+1498 
-1505 EAWGKVKEGTKTL
+1505 
-1518 LANAKAKII
+1518 
-1527 GAFDKVVE
+1527 
-1535 GWNNIKEGVKNLWA
+1535 
-1549 KAKGKIE
+1549 
-1556 DTFNEAQQ
+1556 
-1564 AWSDFKEGVKNI
+1564 
-1576 FVEAQGT
+1576 
-1583 VKEGF
+1583 
-1588 QQATEAWNKVKSGTK
+1588 
-1603 ELLATAKGDIKKKF
+1603 KKK
-1617 SELSEKWENLKS
+1617 
-1629 KVVSATANADLKPNF
+1629 
-1644 KVLKSAWGTIKNRTA
+1644 
-1659 TLTAVAVQKKKE
+1659 
-1671 VFKAIQEKW
+1671 
-1680 NWFKNKTATIT
+1680 
-1691 ATFKDFFTAPLK
+1691 
-1703 KAWNAIASA
+1703 
-1712 INKGIGVINKI
+1712 
-1723 PGVNIPSVP
+1723 
-1732 KLAKGGIF
+1732 AKGGIF

-1751 ANGGT
+1751 ASGGT

-1777 GRGTAVM
+1777 GRGTAVI

-1832 EGDIVKITQS
+1832 EGDIVKITQN

>member
-36 GGINPTSI
+36 GGINTTSI
-44 SRNLENLAKVGG
+44 SKNLENLAKVGG
-56 LKTVTKEVENL
+56 LKTVTKEVEDL

-77 KTKTDVKVDVK
+77 KTKTEVKVDVK

-94 AELQKRFENADKD
+94 KELQNKFSNIGKGTQFNGNLSSLEKEYDKLSAKLDKLAEREQKALAIGNASTNNKAFQSLQYDIANTINKLAELETKIQSVKNQNTSQTANIPIFRWDNQN
-107 IKFTGSTTQLDKQYN
+107 TGSTQNITENIEK
-122 RLSNSLSKLFAK
+122 SLKSIPETAK
-134 ENEALDLGKAS
+134 YSVEQAQKSLNEAISKVQNAQ
-145 TGVENFVKLERR
+145 TNVEDFSQR
-157 IQSTINQ
+157 ISQARAN
-164 LDTLKT
+164 LK
-170 KIAEA
+170 
-175 EKAKAEFFEKEN
+175 N
-187 AKTNQ
+187 
-192 NNKAAIM
+192 
-199 IPSESEIKKAADT
+199 
-212 YQKSIEK
+212 
-219 ISASTLPKPVG
+219 V
-230 WTQAEGQK
+230 
-238 ELLKMQKEVREG
+238 EV
-250 TAGALEGY
+250 
-258 DVRIQKATADLKAV
+258 
-272 EKSGKGMGTEEW
+272 SGKGMGTDEW
-284 DNASIALQKV
+284 DRAYIALQKV
-294 VAEAKWYKN
+294 VSEAK
-303 TLKEAAT
+303 
-310 ELGVNVKSIK
+310 
-320 ELEAE
+320 
-325 ESRLV
+325 
-330 QKSNQL
+330 Q
-336 AKKGLYGSADYNET
+336 
-350 IYQLGQVRGEL
+350 
-361 DKQKTKIT
+361 
-369 GASNALKGYDER
+369 
-381 IAQAKIN
+381 
-388 LANIQASGKGMG
+388 
-400 TSEWDNAKMAL
+400 
-411 VKLEDEAKRYKAA
+411 YKAA
-424 LNQKALGLD
+424 LNERATGIN
-433 TDIKS
+433 TDIS
-438 TDNLETKIK
+438 ETDSLDIK
-447 KLNLAIEQMRNRGIG
+447 VNKLREDLKQLKADGFG
-462 FGDTNFDKLY
+462 FGDTAFDKTY
-472 QQLNEAEKE
+472 QQLNQAEKE
-481 LAEYKARLTE
+481 LDEYKARLTE

-513 ISKMKNAGA
+513 ISKIKNAGA

-543 QISKLGNS
+543 QVGKLGNS

-639 DTGAASLGLDITQV
+639 DTDVASLGLDITQV

-672 ASIATSKAMTM
+672 ASIATSKALTM

-717 GMDISVAAL
+717 GMDISVASL
-726 QETALGLG
+726 QETAFSLG
-734 VKKSVSDMTQAEKEY
+734 VEKKVKNMTQAEKEY
-749 LRVITMLQQSKIA
+749 LRVITMLQQSKVA
-762 WGDLADT
+762 WGDLAKT
-769 INQPANQFRMLKSNI
+769 INSPANQFRMLKSNI

-799 QAVLPWLN
+799 EKVLPWLN

-812 VKDLIKHIGDL
+812 VKDLMKHIGDL
-823 FGLKFDSIGGSSS
+823 FGLKFKSIGGSSS
-836 SSDAAGDY
+836 DDTSSSYD
-844 EDVSDSADK
+844 DVSDSADD
-853 AADSVNNAA
+853 AADSINNAA

-880 LTTNESSKDKDKN
+880 LTTNETSKSDSDKDKN
-893 KNNAAGDASG
+893 NTGDTSG

-922 AFKSMTSKADELK
+922 AFKSMTSDADKLK
-935 EKIEKLFKTAWDTGD
+935 EKIEKLFTTAWDTGD

-967 WVNKNT
+967 WVNEHQSE
-973 GKWADGLEKITTIM
+973 WSSGLNKITSIM
-987 GTSLNGFV
+987 GTTLNGFIE
-995 KKFKWEGLGEAIGNS
+995 KFEWKGLGQAIGGS
-1010 IKAAIEAETNFFE
+1010 IKTALEAETNFFE
-1023 TVNWVKL
+1023 TVNWVNL
-1030 GEGLSRTLN
+1030 GKGLSSTLN
-1039 SAIETGVLQSYFE
+1039 SAIETGILQSYFKS
-1052 NMASKLRAAIETAF
+1052 MASKLRAAIETAF
-1066 GAIKTFKFDKLGEAL
+1066 GAITTFKFDKLGEAL
-1081 GQGINDFFN
+1081 GQGINDFFK

-1096 KDTKLTGWE
+1096 KQTGLNGWQ
-1105 ELATSISDGIQGIAT
+1105 ELGKSLSDGIKGIAD
-1120 SITTALDTVHW
+1120 SITTALDTVDW

-1156 MAKALIRAIG
+1156 MAKALIKAIG
-1166 TTIASATKKNPITG
+1166 KTITAQTKEDPVSG

-1190 LKKGWKKI
+1190 LRKGWKKLLAI
-1198 LSTFLGKKIAASG
+1198 LL
-1211 LGVTIKNVTAHIKS
+1211 
-1225 WVLGKGSKGAK
+1225 GSKIGKSKLSVGLSRVFAVIKAWSISKISKAAK
-1236 ALISKIK
+1236 ALATKIK
-1243 SGIGK
+1243 SGISK
-1248 ITITFKDVYAAIKEW
+1248 IVVTFKNVYASIKNW
-1263 KVTGGSLKDLIAG
+1263 IASGAKISDLI
-1276 IKAALG
+1276 KAVKTALG

-1294 KIGMKMS
+1294 KIATK
-1301 ALTLA
+1301 LPTLV
-1306 NPDMAADELARNLDE
+1306 NPDMAADELARNIDE

-1344 GIFQVPV
+1344 GVFQVPV
-1351 KLVLKIGG
+1351 KLAIKIGKS
-1359 TIKNIFKNAWD
+1359 IKDFFGDTWD
-1370 DTEAMTS
+1370 DTTAMTS

-1390 KGFAD
+1390 KGFAN

-1424 FKEIAGYCVDGFM
+1424 FKEIAGFCVDGFM

-1451 NLGKATIDLVLN
+1451 NLGKATIELGLKI
-1463 VKGSLDDKAKKI
+1463 KGSFDDKAKEI
-1475 KKWWNDKKEKAKT
+1475 KEWWNGKKEKAKT
-1488 LMAKAKGEIT
+1488 LLAKAKGEIS
-1498 KKFEDAK
+1498 KKFDE
-1505 EAWGKVKEGTKTL
+1505 VKEKWNGFKEKTKSVIAKAKGQADKVFSKIVDGWNNFTDETKTL
-1518 LANAKAKII
+1518 
-1527 GAFDKVVE
+1527 F
-1535 GWNNIKEGVKNLWA
+1535 A

-1556 DTFNEAQQ
+1556 DSFSKA
-1564 AWSDFKEGVKNI
+1564 K
-1576 FVEAQGT
+1576 
-1583 VKEGF
+1583 
-1588 QQATEAWNKVKSGTK
+1588 EAWASFTEGTK
-1603 ELLATAKGDIKKKF
+1603 EIYVYAKGKIEDKF
-1617 SELSEKWENLKS
+1617 KEVQQKWSEVKGGTKEFWAKAKATISDKFDELSEKWGKIKS
-1629 KVVSATANADLKPNF
+1629 KDAIVTAKA
-1644 KVLKSAWGTIKNRTA
+1644 TIKDGVDKIGSIWKSVKTKTA
-1659 TLTAVAVQKKKE
+1659 TLTGRAEEKTKD
-1671 VFKAIQEKW
+1671 VFKSIKDKW
-1680 NWFKNKTATIT
+1680 KELTSKTAVLT
-1691 ATFKDFFTAPLK
+1691 ATFKDMFTAPLK

-1712 INKGIGVINKI
+1712 INKGIKTINKI
-1723 PGVNIPSVP
+1723 PGVSIPSVP

-1740 ENGSWHNITKY
+1740 ENGSWHNIAKY
-1751 ANGGT
+1751 ASGGM
-1756 PNMGQLFYARE
+1756 PNMGQLFVARE
-1767 AGPELVGTLK
+1767 KGPELVSTLK
-1777 GRGTAVM
+1777 GHTAVM

-1832 EGDIVKITQS
+1832 EGDIVKITQN
-1842 ANADYKKRYGRPLF
+1842 ANADYKKRYGKPLF

>member
-27 KLQSFSKAL
+27 KLQSFSKVL
-36 GGINPTSI
+36 GGINTTSI
-44 SRNLENLAKVGG
+44 SKNLENLAKVGG
-56 LKTVTKEVENL
+56 LKTVTKEVEDL

-77 KTKTDVKVDVK
+77 KTKTEVKVNVK

-107 IKFTGSTTQLDKQYN
+107 ISFTGSTKQLEKQYD

-134 ENEALDLGKAS
+134 ENAALDLGKAS
-145 TGVENFVKLERR
+145 TGDEKFVKLERN

-164 LDTLKT
+164 LDTLKS
-170 KIAEA
+170 KITEVQ
-175 EKAKAEFFEKEN
+175 KAEQASKAQFFEREN
-187 AKTNQ
+187 AKANQ
-192 NNKAAIM
+192 ENKTAMM
-199 IPSESEIKKAADT
+199 IPPESEMKKAAET
-212 YQKSIEK
+212 YQKNMEK
-219 ISASTLPKPVG
+219 ISSDTLPKHTG
-230 WTQAEGQK
+230 WDSQA
-238 ELLKMQKEVREG
+238 ELLKALKQSREG

-258 DVRIQKATADLKAV
+258 DERIKKATADLKAV

-284 DNASIALQKV
+284 NNASIALRKV
-294 VAEAKWYKN
+294 VAEAKWYEN
-303 TLKEAAT
+303 TLKEAAAD
-310 ELGVNVKSIK
+310 LDLNIKSIK

-325 ESRLV
+325 ESKLV

-336 AKKGLYGSADYNET
+336 AGKGLYGSANYNET
-350 IYQLGQVRGEL
+350 IYQLGRVREEL
-361 DKQKTKIT
+361 DKQRIKIT
-369 GASNALKGYDER
+369 GASSALQGYDER
-381 IAQAKIN
+381 ISQAKIN
-388 LANIQASGKGMG
+388 LANIQATGKGMG
-400 TSEWDNAKMAL
+400 TSEWDKASMAL
-411 VKLEDEAKRYKAA
+411 TKLEDEARRYKAV

-447 KLNLAIEQMRNRGIG
+447 KLNLAIEQMKNRGIG

-472 QQLNEAEKE
+472 QQLNQAEKE

-513 ISKMKNAGA
+513 ISKIKNAGA

-568 LGKVLGIS
+568 LGKVLGVS

-639 DTGAASLGLDITQV
+639 DTDVASLGLDITQV

-717 GMDISVAAL
+717 GMDISVATL

-734 VKKSVSDMTQAEKEY
+734 VKKNVSDMTQAEKEY
-749 LRVITMLQQSKIA
+749 LRVITMLHQSKVA
-762 WGDLADT
+762 WGDLAKT
-769 INQPANQFRMLKSNI
+769 INSPANQFRMLKSNI

-799 QAVLPWLN
+799 QKVLPWLN

-812 VKDLIKHIGDL
+812 VKDLMKHIGDL
-823 FGLKFDSIGGSSS
+823 FGLKFDSSLGSTDSGT
-836 SSDAAGDY
+836 SDTYD
-844 EDVSDSADK
+844 DVSDSADN
-853 AADSVNNAA
+853 AADSINNAA

-880 LTTNESSKDKDKN
+880 LTTNETSKKDSDKDKN
-893 KNNAAGDASG
+893 GTGDVSG

-922 AFKSMTSKADELK
+922 AFKSMTSDADKLK
-935 EKIEKLFKTAWDTGD
+935 EKIEKLFTTAWDTGD

-967 WVNKNT
+967 WVNENT
-973 GKWADGLEKITTIM
+973 SKWAKGLKKITSIM

-995 KKFKWEGLGEAIGNS
+995 EKFKWKGLGKAIGNS
-1010 IKAAIEAETNFFE
+1010 IKAALEAETNFFKK
-1023 TVNWVKL
+1023 VNWVNL
-1030 GEGLSRTLN
+1030 GKGLSSTLN
-1039 SAIETGVLQSYFE
+1039 SAIKTGVLQSYFKS
-1052 NMASKLRAAIETAF
+1052 MASKLRAAIETAF
-1066 GAIKTFKFDKLGEAL
+1066 GAITTFDFKGLGNAL
-1081 GQGINDFFN
+1081 GQGINDFFK

-1096 KDTKLTGWE
+1096 KQTGLNGWQ
-1105 ELATSISDGIQGIAT
+1105 ELGKSLSDGIKGIADT
-1120 SITTALDTVHW
+1120 LTTALKKVKWEKVGQSIGDFISAIDFGKVTWSLLGLAKALVSAIGSALKGSFSKAPIETGLLAAFALVKFTGIGKFIAGEVSKKMAAFLAEKMGFEIAKDAGISTAIKTGLKGLIAKAGLTSLSVSVGVVGIAAATAALVAFYNYVEGKADEKIKLDMSEANKALGDLNSSAKECEKAVNKTKDALKKVEERDENAEAKGKEVENLASAYYKLSKKVNKTKAEKATLKKMSKELSKEIPSLKKNVDKETGAYKGSWKQLKKLVEKTKEYYKAKAAQKDLADIGNKLYENEKKLAEAAKKSKQAEAVLKNERINLVNQTKRLNELEEKNLEWKSGSASMTKSEYTEMEKLRTEVPKLAQALQDQEKVYKDHKKELGALKDTQQELNEKYNTASDYVEKYTKKVDSNTTSTNNQKDAIKGVGEETDKLSGKKATVSINSKGVKKTKEDIESIHGKTVKVTANAKKGKNFDKVKKEYNSITTRNANIN
-1131 EEVGQAIADFIGAI
+1131 VGINGYKKLKEIAN
-1145 DWGGVVWSLGK
+1145 
-1156 MAKALIRAIG
+1156 
-1166 TTIASATKKNPITG
+1166 NP
-1180 VITIG
+1180 
-1185 ILGFL
+1185 L
-1190 LKKGWKKI
+1190 L
-1198 LSTFLGKKIAASG
+1198 TDLGKKQ
-1211 LGVTIKNVTAHIKS
+1211 TIKRSVE
-1225 WVLGKGSKGAK
+1225 
-1236 ALISKIK
+1236 
-1243 SGIGK
+1243 
-1248 ITITFKDVYAAIKEW
+1248 ITFKMKNN
-1263 KVTGGSLKDLIAG
+1263 
-1276 IKAALG
+1276 
-1282 IQKGLTLSNIAV
+1282 LTDSVSNLLS
-1294 KIGMKMS
+1294 
-1301 ALTLA
+1301 
-1306 NPDMAADELARNLDE
+1306 
-1321 WFTNKIWKP
+1321 
-1330 LCKKVSWLDENSPM
+1330 
-1344 GIFQVPV
+1344 
-1351 KLVLKIGG
+1351 
-1359 TIKNIFKNAWD
+1359 
-1370 DTEAMTS
+1370 
-1377 GIDVGNDMANGVL
+1377 
-1390 KGFAD
+1390 
-1395 ALVYPA
+1395 
-1401 NFLYNLIVK
+1401 
-1410 PVKEALGIHSPSTV
+1410 
-1424 FKEIAGYCVDGFM
+1424 
-1437 NNFNLKDKI
+1437 
-1446 KEKLQ
+1446 
-1451 NLGKATIDLVLN
+1451 NLGKN
-1463 VKGSLDDKAKKI
+1463 S
-1475 KKWWNDKKEKAKT
+1475 
-1488 LMAKAKGEIT
+1488 
-1498 KKFEDAK
+1498 
-1505 EAWGKVKEGTKTL
+1505 
-1518 LANAKAKII
+1518 
-1527 GAFDKVVE
+1527 
-1535 GWNNIKEGVKNLWA
+1535 
-1549 KAKGKIE
+1549 
-1556 DTFNEAQQ
+1556 
-1564 AWSDFKEGVKNI
+1564 
-1576 FVEAQGT
+1576 
-1583 VKEGF
+1583 
-1588 QQATEAWNKVKSGTK
+1588 KSSK
-1603 ELLATAKGDIKKKF
+1603 PKKK
-1617 SELSEKWENLKS
+1617 
-1629 KVVSATANADLKPNF
+1629 
-1644 KVLKSAWGTIKNRTA
+1644 
-1659 TLTAVAVQKKKE
+1659 
-1671 VFKAIQEKW
+1671 
-1680 NWFKNKTATIT
+1680 
-1691 ATFKDFFTAPLK
+1691 
-1703 KAWNAIASA
+1703 
-1712 INKGIGVINKI
+1712 
-1723 PGVNIPSVP
+1723 
-1732 KLAKGGIF
+1732 AKGGIF

-1767 AGPELVGTLK
+1767 KGPELVGTLK
-1777 GRGTAVM
+1777 GRGTAVV

-1832 EGDIVKITQS
+1832 EGDIVKITQN

>member
-1 MELDSLELKVSA
+1 MELDSLEVKVSA

-36 GGINPTSI
+36 GGINTASI
-44 SRNLENLAKVGG
+44 SKNLENLAKVGG
-56 LKTVTKEVENL
+56 LKTVTKEVEDL

-107 IKFTGSTTQLDKQYN
+107 IRFTGSTKQLEKQYD

-134 ENEALDLGKAS
+134 ENAALDLGKAS
-145 TGVENFVKLERR
+145 TGDEKFVRLERN

-164 LDTLKT
+164 LDALKS
-170 KIAEA
+170 KITEVQKTEQAS
-175 EKAKAEFFEKEN
+175 KAQFFEKEN
-187 AKTNQ
+187 AKANQ
-192 NNKAAIM
+192 ENKTAMM
-199 IPSESEIKKAADT
+199 IPPESEMKKAAET
-212 YQKSIEK
+212 YQKNMEK
-219 ISASTLPKPVG
+219 ISSDTLPKHTG
-230 WTQAEGQK
+230 WDSQA
-238 ELLKMQKEVREG
+238 ELLKALKQSREG
-250 TAGALEGY
+250 TTGALEGY
-258 DVRIQKATADLKAV
+258 DERIKKATADLKAV

-294 VAEAKWYKN
+294 VAEARWYKN

-310 ELGVNVKSIK
+310 DLDLNVKSIK

-325 ESRLV
+325 ESKLV

-336 AKKGLYGSADYNET
+336 AGKKLYGSADYNET
-350 IYQLGQVRGEL
+350 IYQLGRVREEL

-369 GASNALKGYDER
+369 GASSALKGYDER

-400 TSEWDNAKMAL
+400 TSEWDTAKMAL
-411 VKLEDEAKRYKAA
+411 IKLEDEAKRYKAA

-561 LSRVAGA
+561 LSRVAGE

-717 GMDISVAAL
+717 GMDISVASL
-726 QETALGLG
+726 QETALSLG
-734 VKKSVSDMTQAEKEY
+734 VEKKVKNMTQAEKEY
-749 LRVITMLQQSKIA
+749 LRVITMLQQSKVA
-762 WGDLADT
+762 WGDLSKT
-769 INQPANQFRMLKSNI
+769 INSPANQFRMLKSNI

-799 QAVLPWLN
+799 QKVLPWLN

-812 VKDLIKHIGDL
+812 VKDLMKYIGDL
-823 FGLKFDSIGGSSS
+823 FGLKFDSSLGSTDSGT
-836 SSDAAGDY
+836 SDTYD
-844 EDVSDSADK
+844 DVSDSADN
-853 AADSVNNAA
+853 AADSINNAA

-880 LTTNESSKDKDKN
+880 LTTSETSKSKDSSTDT
-893 KNNAAGDASG
+893 GDTSG

-922 AFKSMTSKADELK
+922 AFKSMTSDADKLK
-935 EKIEKLFKTAWDTGD
+935 EKIEKLFTTAWDTGD

-967 WVNKNT
+967 YVNEHQSE
-973 GKWADGLEKITTIM
+973 WSSGLNKITSIM
-987 GTSLNGFV
+987 GTTLNGFIE
-995 KKFKWEGLGEAIGNS
+995 KFGWEGLGKAIGGS
-1010 IKAAIEAETNFFE
+1010 IKTALEAETNFFE
-1023 TVNWVKL
+1023 TVNWVNL
-1030 GEGLSRTLN
+1030 GKGLSRTLN
-1039 SAIETGVLQSYFE
+1039 SAIETGVLQSYFK
-1052 NMASKLRAAIETAF
+1052 NIASKLRAAIETAF
-1066 GAIKTFKFDKLGEAL
+1066 GAITTFDFKGLGNAL
-1081 GQGINDFFN
+1081 GQGINDFFK

-1096 KDTKLTGWE
+1096 KQTGLNGWQ
-1105 ELATSISDGIQGIAT
+1105 ELGKSLSDGIKGIAD
-1120 SITTALDTVHW
+1120 SITTALDTVDW
-1131 EEVGQAIADFIGAI
+1131 EQVGQAIADFIGAI

-1156 MAKALIRAIG
+1156 MAKALIKAIG
-1166 TTIASATKKNPITG
+1166 ETITAQTKEDPVSG

-1185 ILGFL
+1185 ILGFTL
-1190 LKKGWKKI
+1190 RKGWKKLLAI
-1198 LSTFLGKKIAASG
+1198 LL
-1211 LGVTIKNVTAHIKS
+1211 
-1225 WVLGKGSKGAK
+1225 GSKIGKSKLSVGLSRVFAVIKAWSVSKISKAAK
-1236 ALISKIK
+1236 ALATKIK

-1248 ITITFKDVYAAIKEW
+1248 IVVTFKNVYASIKNW
-1263 KVTGGSLKDLIAG
+1263 IANGAKISDLI
-1276 IKAALG
+1276 KAVKTALG

-1294 KIGMKMS
+1294 KIATK
-1301 ALTLA
+1301 LPTLA
-1306 NPDMAADELARNLDE
+1306 NPDMAADELARNIDE

-1344 GIFQVPV
+1344 GVFQVPV
-1351 KLVLKIGG
+1351 KLAIKIGT
-1359 TIKNIFKNAWD
+1359 TIKDFFGDTWD
-1370 DTEAMTS
+1370 DTTAMTS

-1390 KGFAD
+1390 KGFAN

-1463 VKGSLDDKAKKI
+1463 AKAKLVTKASELWGGLKKNWNSFTKNLSLGIECAVTFAKDIGKKAKEWWDKHVHLPKLNIKI
-1475 KKWWNDKKEKAKT
+1475 ATPKEVLEKVQEWWSNVKKWWKENVHLPKIDFPTMDDITEQIAEKWNDLKDWWDKHAK
-1488 LMAKAKGEIT
+1488 LNIHIPSVGDFA
-1498 KKFEDAK
+1498 DS
-1505 EAWGKVKEGTKTL
+1505 VKEGWQKVTEWWGKKKSL
-1518 LANAKAKII
+1518 SKVSIEVSSI
-1527 GAFDKVVE
+1527 YDKVKGTFE
-1535 GWNNIKEGVKNLWA
+1535 TAKEWLGKHTKNPMGNIKITIPE
-1549 KAKGKIE
+1549 IY
-1556 DTFNEAQQ
+1556 D
-1564 AWSDFKEGVKNI
+1564 
-1576 FVEAQGT
+1576 
-1583 VKEGF
+1583 
-1588 QQATEAWNKVKSGTK
+1588 
-1603 ELLATAKGDIKKKF
+1603 
-1617 SELSEKWENLKS
+1617 
-1629 KVVSATANADLKPNF
+1629 
-1644 KVLKSAWGTIKNRTA
+1644 TIKNRFESAKKWIKEKGIKVKIGFDMTVSA
-1659 TLTAVAVQKKKE
+1659 MKEAV
-1671 VFKAIQEKW
+1671 
-1680 NWFKNKTATIT
+1680 NTIIG
-1691 ATFKDFFTAPLK
+1691 
-1703 KAWNAIASA
+1703 W
-1712 INKGIGVINKI
+1712 INKYIIKNLNKI
-1723 PGVNIPSVP
+1723 SIKIPPIKILGKTLFDGKTFGFNIGYIEKFAS
-1732 KLAKGGIF
+1732 GGF
-1740 ENGSWHNITKY
+1740 PE
-1751 ANGGT
+1751 
-1756 PNMGQLFYARE
+1756 MGQLFVANE
-1767 AGPELVGTLK
+1767 AGPELVGNLK
-1777 GRGTAVM
+1777 GRKTAVV

-1832 EGDIVKITQS
+1832 EGDIVKITQN

>member
-19 KALDSLIG
+19 KALDSLIS
-27 KLQSFSKAL
+27 KLQSFSKTL
-36 GGINPTSI
+36 GGINTTSI
-44 SRNLENLAKVGG
+44 SKNLENLAKVGG
-56 LKTVTKEVENL
+56 LKTVTKEVEDL
-67 GKTVDNVGKK
+67 GKTVDNVGKR
-77 KTKTDVKVDVK
+77 KTKTEVKVDVK

-94 AELQKRFENADKD
+94 KELQSKFSDIGKGTQFNGNLSSLEKEYDKLSAKLDKLAEREQKALAIGDASTNNKAFKSLQYDIADTINKLAELETKIQSVKNQNASQTANIPIFRWDNQN
-107 IKFTGSTTQLDKQYN
+107 TGSTQNITENIEK
-122 RLSNSLSKLFAK
+122 SLKSIPETAK
-134 ENEALDLGKAS
+134 YSVEQAQKSLNEAISKVQNAQ
-145 TGVENFVKLERR
+145 TNVEDFSQR
-157 IQSTINQ
+157 ISQARAN
-164 LDTLKT
+164 LK
-170 KIAEA
+170 
-175 EKAKAEFFEKEN
+175 N
-187 AKTNQ
+187 
-192 NNKAAIM
+192 
-199 IPSESEIKKAADT
+199 
-212 YQKSIEK
+212 
-219 ISASTLPKPVG
+219 V
-230 WTQAEGQK
+230 
-238 ELLKMQKEVREG
+238 EV
-250 TAGALEGY
+250 
-258 DVRIQKATADLKAV
+258 
-272 EKSGKGMGTEEW
+272 SGKGMGTDEW
-284 DNASIALQKV
+284 DRAYIALQKV
-294 VAEAKWYKN
+294 VSEAK
-303 TLKEAAT
+303 
-310 ELGVNVKSIK
+310 
-320 ELEAE
+320 
-325 ESRLV
+325 
-330 QKSNQL
+330 Q
-336 AKKGLYGSADYNET
+336 
-350 IYQLGQVRGEL
+350 
-361 DKQKTKIT
+361 
-369 GASNALKGYDER
+369 
-381 IAQAKIN
+381 
-388 LANIQASGKGMG
+388 
-400 TSEWDNAKMAL
+400 
-411 VKLEDEAKRYKAA
+411 YKAA
-424 LNQKALGLD
+424 LNERATGINTDISETDSLD
-433 TDIKS
+433 TKV
-438 TDNLETKIK
+438 N
-447 KLNLAIEQMRNRGIG
+447 KLREDLKQLKADGFG
-462 FGDTNFDKLY
+462 FGDTTFDKTY
-472 QQLNEAEKE
+472 QQLNQAEKE

-513 ISKMKNAGA
+513 ISKIKNAGA

-629 YKPDK
+629 YKIGKD
-634 NGNLI
+634 GDLL
-639 DTGAASLGLDITQV
+639 DTGTASLGLDITQI

-734 VKKSVSDMTQAEKEY
+734 VKKNLSDMTQAEKEY
-749 LRVITMLQQSKIA
+749 LRVITMLQQSKVA

-799 QAVLPWLN
+799 QKVLPWLN

-812 VKDLIKHIGDL
+812 VKDLMKHIGDL
-823 FGLKFDSIGGSSS
+823 FGLKFDSSLGSTG
-836 SSDAAGDY
+836 SDTSDTY
-844 EDVSDSADK
+844 DDVSDSADN
-853 AADSVNNAA
+853 AADSINDAA

-880 LTTNESSKDKDKN
+880 LTTNETSKKDSDKDKN
-893 KNNAAGDASG
+893 GTGNVSG

-922 AFKSMTSKADELK
+922 AFKSMTSDADNLK
-935 EKIEKLFKTAWDTGD
+935 EKIEKLFTTAWDTGD

-973 GKWADGLEKITTIM
+973 SKWAKGLKKITSIM

-995 KKFKWEGLGEAIGNS
+995 EKFKWKGLGKAIGNS
-1010 IKAAIEAETNFFE
+1010 IKAALEAETNFFKK
-1023 TVNWVKL
+1023 VNWVNL
-1030 GEGLSRTLN
+1030 GKGLSSTLN
-1039 SAIETGVLQSYFE
+1039 SAIKTGVLQSYFKS
-1052 NMASKLRAAIETAF
+1052 MASKLRAAIETAF
-1066 GAIKTFKFDKLGEAL
+1066 GAITTFDFKGLGNAL
-1081 GQGINDFFN
+1081 GQGINDFFK

-1096 KDTKLTGWE
+1096 KQTGLNGWQ
-1105 ELATSISDGIQGIAT
+1105 ELGKSLSDGIKGIAD
-1120 SITTALDTVHW
+1120 SITTALDTVDW
-1131 EEVGQAIADFIGAI
+1131 EQVGQAIADFIGSI

-1156 MAKALIRAIG
+1156 MAKALIKAIG
-1166 TTIASATKKNPITG
+1166 ETITAQTKEDPVSG

-1190 LKKGWKKI
+1190 LRKGWKKLLAI
-1198 LSTFLGKKIAASG
+1198 LL
-1211 LGVTIKNVTAHIKS
+1211 
-1225 WVLGKGSKGAK
+1225 GSKIGKSKLSVGLSRVFAVIKAWSISKISKAAK
-1236 ALISKIK
+1236 ALATKIK

-1248 ITITFKDVYAAIKEW
+1248 MVVTFKNVYASIKNW
-1263 KVTGGSLKDLIAG
+1263 IANG
-1276 IKAALG
+1276 AKISDVIKAVKTALG

-1294 KIGMKMS
+1294 KIATK
-1301 ALTLA
+1301 LPTLA
-1306 NPDMAADELARNLDE
+1306 NPDMAADELARNIDD

-1344 GIFQVPV
+1344 GVFQVPV
-1351 KLVLKIGG
+1351 KLAIKIGT
-1359 TIKNIFKNAWD
+1359 TIKDFFGDTWD
-1370 DTEAMTS
+1370 DTTAMTS

-1390 KGFAD
+1390 KGFAN

-1424 FKEIAGYCVDGFM
+1424 FKEIAGFCVDGFM

-1451 NLGKATIDLVLN
+1451 NLGKATIELGLKI
-1463 VKGSLDDKAKKI
+1463 KGSFDDKAKEI
-1475 KKWWNDKKEKAKT
+1475 KEWWNGKKEKAKT

-1498 KKFEDAK
+1498 KKFEAVK
-1505 EAWGKVKEGTKTL
+1505 EAWDKVKEGVKSL
-1518 LANAKAKII
+1518 WAKAKATVE
-1527 GAFDKVVE
+1527 GAFNKAVE
-1535 GWNNIKEGVKNLWA
+1535 SWNNIKEGVKNLWA

-1556 DTFNEAQQ
+1556 ATFNEAQQ
-1564 AWSDFKEGVKNI
+1564 AWSDFKEGTKNI
-1576 FVEAQGT
+1576 FVRAKGVVED
-1583 VKEGF
+1583 GF
-1588 QQATEAWNKVKSGTK
+1588 EKVSEAWGKIKGGTK
-1603 ELLATAKGDIKKKF
+1603 EFWAKAKATISDKF
-1617 SELSEKWENLKS
+1617 DELSEKWGKLKT
-1629 KVVSATANADLKPNF
+1629 KDAIVTAKA
-1644 KVLKSAWGTIKNRTA
+1644 TIKDGVDKLGSIWKSVKTKTA
-1659 TLTAVAVQKKKE
+1659 TLTGRAEEKTKD
-1671 VFKAIQEKW
+1671 VFKSIKDKW
-1680 NWFKNKTATIT
+1680 KELTSKTAVLT
-1691 ATFKDFFTAPLK
+1691 ATFKDMFTAPLK

-1712 INKGIGVINKI
+1712 INKGIKIINKI
-1723 PGVNIPSVP
+1723 PGVSIPSVP

-1740 ENGSWHNITKY
+1740 ENGSWHNIAKY
-1751 ANGGT
+1751 ASGGM
-1756 PNMGQLFYARE
+1756 PNMGQLFVARE
-1767 AGPELVGTLK
+1767 KGPELVSTLK
-1777 GRGTAVM
+1777 GHTAVM

-1832 EGDIVKITQS
+1832 EGDIVKITQN
-1842 ANADYKKRYGRPLF
+1842 ANSNYKKRYGKPLF

>member
-27 KLQSFSKAL
+27 KLQSFSEAL
-36 GGINPTSI
+36 GGINTTSI
-44 SRNLENLAKVGG
+44 SKNLENLAKVGG
-56 LKTVTKEVENL
+56 LKTITKEVEDL

-77 KTKTDVKVDVK
+77 KTKTEVKVDVK

-94 AELQKRFENADKD
+94 KELQSKFSNIGKGTQFNGNLSSLEKEYDKLSAKLDKLAEREQKALAIGTASTNDKAFQSLQYDIANTINKLAELETKIQSVKNQNTSQTANIPIFRWDNQN
-107 IKFTGSTTQLDKQYN
+107 TGSTQNITENIEK
-122 RLSNSLSKLFAK
+122 SLKSIPETAK
-134 ENEALDLGKAS
+134 YSVEQAQKSLNEAISKVQNAQ
-145 TGVENFVKLERR
+145 TNVEDFSQR
-157 IQSTINQ
+157 ISQARAN
-164 LDTLKT
+164 LK
-170 KIAEA
+170 
-175 EKAKAEFFEKEN
+175 N
-187 AKTNQ
+187 
-192 NNKAAIM
+192 
-199 IPSESEIKKAADT
+199 
-212 YQKSIEK
+212 
-219 ISASTLPKPVG
+219 V
-230 WTQAEGQK
+230 
-238 ELLKMQKEVREG
+238 EV
-250 TAGALEGY
+250 
-258 DVRIQKATADLKAV
+258 
-272 EKSGKGMGTEEW
+272 SGKGMGTDEW
-284 DNASIALQKV
+284 DRAYIALQKV
-294 VAEAKWYKN
+294 VSEAK
-303 TLKEAAT
+303 
-310 ELGVNVKSIK
+310 
-320 ELEAE
+320 
-325 ESRLV
+325 
-330 QKSNQL
+330 Q
-336 AKKGLYGSADYNET
+336 
-350 IYQLGQVRGEL
+350 
-361 DKQKTKIT
+361 
-369 GASNALKGYDER
+369 
-381 IAQAKIN
+381 
-388 LANIQASGKGMG
+388 
-400 TSEWDNAKMAL
+400 
-411 VKLEDEAKRYKAA
+411 YKAA
-424 LNQKALGLD
+424 LNERATGINTDISETDSLD
-433 TDIKS
+433 TKV
-438 TDNLETKIK
+438 N
-447 KLNLAIEQMRNRGIG
+447 KLREDLKQLKADGFG
-462 FGDTNFDKLY
+462 FGDTTFDKTY
-472 QQLNEAEKE
+472 QQLNQAEKE

-491 SENSTRSF
+491 SETSTRSF
-499 GSTLKS
+499 SSTLKS

-513 ISKMKNAGA
+513 ISKIKNAGA

-602 KYGYDDAKS
+602 KYGYDNAKS

-639 DTGAASLGLDITQV
+639 DTDTASLGLDITQV

-734 VKKSVSDMTQAEKEY
+734 VKKNVSDMTQAEKEY
-749 LRVITMLQQSKIA
+749 LRVITMLQQSKVA

-799 QAVLPWLN
+799 QKVLPWLN

-812 VKDLIKHIGDL
+812 VKDLMKHIGDL
-823 FGLKFDSIGGSSS
+823 FGLKFDSSLGSTG
-836 SSDAAGDY
+836 SDTSDTY
-844 EDVSDSADK
+844 DDVSDSADN
-853 AADSVNNAA
+853 AADSINDAA

-880 LTTNESSKDKDKN
+880 LTTNETSKKDSDKDKN
-893 KNNAAGDASG
+893 GTGNVSG

-922 AFKSMTSKADELK
+922 AFKSMTSDADNLK
-935 EKIEKLFKTAWDTGD
+935 EKIEKLFTTAWDTGD

-967 WVNKNT
+967 WVNNNT
-973 GKWADGLEKITTIM
+973 DKWTKGLKKITSIM

-995 KKFKWEGLGEAIGNS
+995 KKFKWDGLGKAVGNS
-1010 IKAAIEAETNFFE
+1010 IKGVLEAETNFFKK
-1023 TVNWVKL
+1023 VNWVNL
-1030 GEGLSRTLN
+1030 GKGLSSTLN
-1039 SAIETGVLQSYFE
+1039 SAIKTGVLQSYFKS
-1052 NMASKLRAAIETAF
+1052 MASKLRAAIETAF
-1066 GAIKTFKFDKLGEAL
+1066 GAITTFDFKGLGNAL
-1081 GQGINDFFN
+1081 GQGINDFFK

-1096 KDTKLTGWE
+1096 KQTGLNGWQ
-1105 ELATSISDGIQGIAT
+1105 ELGKSLSDGIKGIAD
-1120 SITTALDTVHW
+1120 SITTALDTVDW
-1131 EEVGQAIADFIGAI
+1131 EQVGQAIADFIGSI

-1156 MAKALIRAIG
+1156 MAKALIKAIG
-1166 TTIASATKKNPITG
+1166 ETITAQTKEDPVSGI
-1180 VITIG
+1180 ITIG
-1185 ILGFL
+1185 ILGFTL
-1190 LKKGWKKI
+1190 RKGWKK
-1198 LSTFLGKKIAASG
+1198 LLR
-1211 LGVTIKNVTAHIKS
+1211 L
-1225 WVLGKGSKGAK
+1225 LLGSKIGKSKLSVGLSRVFAVIKAWSVSKISKAAK
-1236 ALISKIK
+1236 ALATKIK

-1248 ITITFKDVYAAIKEW
+1248 IVVTFKNVYASIKNW
-1263 KVTGGSLKDLIAG
+1263 IANG
-1276 IKAALG
+1276 AKLSDVVEAVKAALG
-1282 IQKGLTLSNIAV
+1282 IKKGLTLSNIAV
-1294 KIGMKMS
+1294 KIATK
-1301 ALTLA
+1301 LPTLA
-1306 NPDMAADELARNLDE
+1306 NPDMAADELARNIDE

-1330 LCKKVSWLDENSPM
+1330 LCKKVSWLDEDSPM
-1344 GIFQVPV
+1344 GVFQVPV
-1351 KLVLKIGG
+1351 KLAIKIGT
-1359 TIKNIFKNAWD
+1359 TIKDFFGDTWD
-1370 DTEAMTS
+1370 DTTAMTS

-1390 KGFAD
+1390 RGFAD

-1424 FKEIAGYCVDGFM
+1424 FKEIAGFCVDGFM

-1451 NLGKATIDLVLN
+1451 NLGKATIELGLKI
-1463 VKGSLDDKAKKI
+1463 KGSLDDKAKEI
-1475 KKWWNDKKEKAKT
+1475 KEWWNGKKEKVKT

-1498 KKFEDAK
+1498 KKFEAVK
-1505 EAWGKVKEGTKTL
+1505 EAWGKVKEGVKSL
-1518 LANAKAKII
+1518 WAKAKATVE
-1527 GAFDKVVE
+1527 GAFNKVVE

-1556 DTFNEAQQ
+1556 ATFNEAQQ
-1564 AWSDFKEGVKNI
+1564 AWSDFKEGTKNI
-1576 FVEAQGT
+1576 FVRAKGVVED
-1583 VKEGF
+1583 GF
-1588 QQATEAWNKVKSGTK
+1588 EKVSEAWGKIKGGTK
-1603 ELLATAKGDIKKKF
+1603 EFWAKAKATISDKF
-1617 SELSEKWENLKS
+1617 DELSEKWGKLKN
-1629 KVVSATANADLKPNF
+1629 KGIIVTAKA
-1644 KVLKSAWGTIKNRTA
+1644 TIKDGVEKIGSIWKSVKTKTA
-1659 TLTAVAVQKKKE
+1659 TLTGKAEEKTKD
-1671 VFKAIQEKW
+1671 VFKSI
-1680 NWFKNKTATIT
+1680 KNKWEELTSKTAVLT
-1691 ATFKDFFTAPLK
+1691 ATFKDMFTRPLK
-1703 KAWNAIASA
+1703 NAWNAIASA
-1712 INKGIGVINKI
+1712 INKGIKTINKI
-1723 PGVNIPSVP
+1723 PGVSIPSVP

-1751 ANGGT
+1751 ASGGT

-1832 EGDIVKITQS
+1832 EGDIVKITQN
-1842 ANADYKKRYGRPLF
+1842 ANADYKKRYGKPLF

>member
-19 KALDSLIG
+19 KALDSLIS
-27 KLQSFSKAL
+27 KLQSFSKTL
-36 GGINPTSI
+36 GGINTTSI
-44 SRNLENLAKVGG
+44 SKNLENLAKVGG
-56 LKTVTKEVENL
+56 LKTVTKEVEDL
-67 GKTVDNVGKK
+67 GKTVNNVGKK
-77 KTKTDVKVDVK
+77 KTKTEVKVDVK

-94 AELQKRFENADKD
+94 KELQSKFSDIGKGTQFNGNLSSLEKEYDKLSAKLDKLAEREQKALAIGDASTNNKAFQSLQYDIANTINKLAELETKIQSVKNQNTSQTANIPIFRWDNQN
-107 IKFTGSTTQLDKQYN
+107 TGSTQNITENIEK
-122 RLSNSLSKLFAK
+122 SLKSIPETAK
-134 ENEALDLGKAS
+134 YSVEQAQKSLNEAISKVQNAQ
-145 TGVENFVKLERR
+145 TNVEDFSQR
-157 IQSTINQ
+157 ISQARAN
-164 LDTLKT
+164 LK
-170 KIAEA
+170 
-175 EKAKAEFFEKEN
+175 N
-187 AKTNQ
+187 
-192 NNKAAIM
+192 
-199 IPSESEIKKAADT
+199 
-212 YQKSIEK
+212 
-219 ISASTLPKPVG
+219 V
-230 WTQAEGQK
+230 
-238 ELLKMQKEVREG
+238 EV
-250 TAGALEGY
+250 
-258 DVRIQKATADLKAV
+258 
-272 EKSGKGMGTEEW
+272 SGKGMGTDEW
-284 DNASIALQKV
+284 DRAYIALQKV
-294 VAEAKWYKN
+294 VSEAK
-303 TLKEAAT
+303 
-310 ELGVNVKSIK
+310 
-320 ELEAE
+320 
-325 ESRLV
+325 
-330 QKSNQL
+330 Q
-336 AKKGLYGSADYNET
+336 
-350 IYQLGQVRGEL
+350 
-361 DKQKTKIT
+361 
-369 GASNALKGYDER
+369 
-381 IAQAKIN
+381 
-388 LANIQASGKGMG
+388 
-400 TSEWDNAKMAL
+400 
-411 VKLEDEAKRYKAA
+411 YKAA
-424 LNQKALGLD
+424 LNERATGINTDISETDSLD
-433 TDIKS
+433 TKV
-438 TDNLETKIK
+438 N
-447 KLNLAIEQMRNRGIG
+447 KLREDLKQLKADGFG
-462 FGDTNFDKLY
+462 FGDTTFDKTY

-513 ISKMKNAGA
+513 IGKIKNAGA

-568 LGKVLGIS
+568 LGKVLDIS

-639 DTGAASLGLDITQV
+639 DTDVASLGLDITQI

-658 QIAQMTNSVGMMGE
+658 QIAQMTNSVGMIGE

-734 VKKSVSDMTQAEKEY
+734 VKKNVSDMTQAEKEY
-749 LRVITMLQQSKIA
+749 LRVITMLQQSKVA
-762 WGDLADT
+762 WGDLAKT
-769 INQPANQFRMLKSNI
+769 INSPANQFRMLKSNI

-799 QAVLPWLN
+799 EKVLPWLN
-807 AMAMA
+807 AMTMA
-812 VKDLIKHIGDL
+812 VKDLMKHIGDL
-823 FGLKFDSIGGSSS
+823 FGLKFESIGGSSS
-836 SSDAAGDY
+836 DDTSSSYD
-844 EDVSDSADK
+844 DVSDSADN
-853 AADSVNNAA
+853 AADSINNVA

-880 LTTNESSKDKDKN
+880 LTTNETSKSGSGSDKGN
-893 KNNAAGDASG
+893 AGDTSG

-922 AFKSMTSKADELK
+922 AFKSMTSDADELK
-935 EKIEKLFKTAWDTGD
+935 EKIEKLFTTAWDTGD

-967 WVNKNT
+967 WVNNNT
-973 GKWADGLEKITTIM
+973 DKWTKGLNKITSIM

-995 KKFKWEGLGEAIGNS
+995 KKFKWDGLGKAVGNS
-1010 IKAAIEAETNFFE
+1010 IKGVLEAETNFFE
-1023 TVNWVKL
+1023 TVNWVNL
-1030 GEGLSRTLN
+1030 GKGLSKTLN
-1039 SAIETGVLQSYFE
+1039 SAIKTGVLQSYFKS
-1052 NMASKLRAAIETAF
+1052 MASKLRAAIETAF
-1066 GAIKTFKFDKLGEAL
+1066 GAITTFDFKGLGKAL
-1081 GQGINDFFN
+1081 GQGINDFFK

-1096 KDTKLTGWE
+1096 KQTGLNGWQ
-1105 ELATSISDGIQGIAT
+1105 ELGKSLSDGIKGIAD
-1120 SITTALDTVHW
+1120 SITTALDTVDW
-1131 EEVGQAIADFIGAI
+1131 EQVGQAIADFIGSI

-1156 MAKALIRAIG
+1156 MAKALIKAIG
-1166 TTIASATKKNPITG
+1166 ETITAQTKEDPVSG

-1185 ILGFL
+1185 ILGFTL
-1190 LKKGWKKI
+1190 RKGWKKLLAI
-1198 LSTFLGKKIAASG
+1198 LL
-1211 LGVTIKNVTAHIKS
+1211 
-1225 WVLGKGSKGAK
+1225 GSKIGKSKLSVGLSRVFAVIKAWSVSKISKAAK
-1236 ALISKIK
+1236 ALATKIK

-1248 ITITFKDVYAAIKEW
+1248 IVVTFKNVYASIKNW
-1263 KVTGGSLKDLIAG
+1263 IANGAKISDLI
-1276 IKAALG
+1276 KAVKTALG

-1294 KIGMKMS
+1294 KIATK
-1301 ALTLA
+1301 LPTLA
-1306 NPDMAADELARNLDE
+1306 NPDMTADELARNIDE

-1344 GIFQVPV
+1344 GVFQVPV
-1351 KLVLKIGG
+1351 KLAIKIGT
-1359 TIKNIFKNAWD
+1359 TIKDFFSDTWD
-1370 DTEAMTS
+1370 DTTATTS

-1390 KGFAD
+1390 KGFAN

-1424 FKEIAGYCVDGFM
+1424 FKEIAGFCVDGFM

-1451 NLGKATIDLVLN
+1451 NLGKATIELGLKI
-1463 VKGSLDDKAKKI
+1463 KGSFDDKAKEI
-1475 KKWWNDKKEKAKT
+1475 KEWWNGKKEKVKT
-1488 LMAKAKGEIT
+1488 LMAKAKGEIS
-1498 KKFEDAK
+1498 KKFDE
-1505 EAWGKVKEGTKTL
+1505 VKEKWNGFKEKTKSVIAKAKGQADKVFSKIVDGWNNFTDGTKTL
-1518 LANAKAKII
+1518 
-1527 GAFDKVVE
+1527 F
-1535 GWNNIKEGVKNLWA
+1535 A

-1556 DTFNEAQQ
+1556 DSFSKA
-1564 AWSDFKEGVKNI
+1564 K
-1576 FVEAQGT
+1576 
-1583 VKEGF
+1583 
-1588 QQATEAWNKVKSGTK
+1588 EAWASFTEGTK
-1603 ELLATAKGDIKKKF
+1603 EIYVYAKGKIEDKF
-1617 SELSEKWENLKS
+1617 KEVQQKWSEVKGGTKEFWAKAKATISDKFDELSEKWGKIKS
-1629 KVVSATANADLKPNF
+1629 KDAIVTAKA
-1644 KVLKSAWGTIKNRTA
+1644 TIKDGVDKLGSIWKSVKTKTA
-1659 TLTAVAVQKKKE
+1659 TLTGRAEEKTKD
-1671 VFKAIQEKW
+1671 VFKSIKDKW
-1680 NWFKNKTATIT
+1680 KELTSKTAVLT
-1691 ATFKDFFTAPLK
+1691 ATFKDMFTAPLK

-1712 INKGIGVINKI
+1712 INKGIKTINKI
-1723 PGVNIPSVP
+1723 PGVSIPSVP
-1732 KLAKGGIF
+1732 KLAKGGIY

-1751 ANGGT
+1751 ASGGT

-1789 VASVSQGV
+1789 VSSVSQGV

-1812 VSSINRMN
+1812 VTSINRMN

-1832 EGDIVKITQS
+1832 EGDIVKITQN

>member
-36 GGINPTSI
+36 GGINTTSI
-44 SRNLENLAKVGG
+44 SKNLENLAKVGG
-56 LKTVTKEVENL
+56 LKIVTKEVEDL

-77 KTKTDVKVDVK
+77 KTKTEVKVDVK

-107 IKFTGSTTQLDKQYN
+107 IRFTGSTKQLEKQYD

-134 ENEALDLGKAS
+134 ENAALDLGKAS
-145 TGVENFVKLERR
+145 TGDEKFVKLERN

-164 LDTLKT
+164 LDTLKS
-170 KIAEA
+170 KITEVQ
-175 EKAKAEFFEKEN
+175 KAEQASKAQFFEREN
-187 AKTNQ
+187 AKANQ
-192 NNKAAIM
+192 ENKTAMM
-199 IPSESEIKKAADT
+199 IPPESEMKKAAET
-212 YQKSIEK
+212 YQKNMEK
-219 ISASTLPKPVG
+219 ISSDTLPKHTG
-230 WTQAEGQK
+230 WDSQA
-238 ELLKMQKEVREG
+238 ELLKALKQSREG

-258 DVRIQKATADLKAV
+258 DERIKKATADLKAV

-284 DNASIALQKV
+284 NNASIALRKV
-294 VAEAKWYKN
+294 VAEAKWYEN
-303 TLKEAAT
+303 TLKEAAAD
-310 ELGVNVKSIK
+310 LGLNVKSIK

-325 ESRLV
+325 ESKLV

-336 AKKGLYGSADYNET
+336 AGKGLYGSTDYNET
-350 IYQLGQVRGEL
+350 IYQLGRVREEL
-361 DKQKTKIT
+361 DKQRIKIT
-369 GASNALKGYDER
+369 GASSALQGYDER
-381 IAQAKIN
+381 ISQAKIN

-400 TSEWDNAKMAL
+400 TSEWDTAKMAL
-411 VKLEDEAKRYKAA
+411 IKLEDEARRYKAA

-472 QQLNEAEKE
+472 QQLNQAEKE

-513 ISKMKNAGA
+513 ISKIKNAGA

-639 DTGAASLGLDITQV
+639 DTDVASLGLDITQV

-734 VKKSVSDMTQAEKEY
+734 VKKNVSDMTQAEKEY
-749 LRVITMLQQSKIA
+749 LRVITMLQQSKVA
-762 WGDLADT
+762 WGDLAKT
-769 INQPANQFRMLKSNI
+769 INSPANQFRMLKSNI

-799 QAVLPWLN
+799 QKVLPWLN

-812 VKDLIKHIGDL
+812 VKDLMKHIGDL
-823 FGLKFDSIGGSSS
+823 FGLKFDSSLGSTDSGT
-836 SSDAAGDY
+836 SDTYD
-844 EDVSDSADK
+844 DVSDSANN
-853 AADSVNNAA
+853 AADSINNAA

-880 LTTNESSKDKDKN
+880 LTTNETSKKDSDKDKN
-893 KNNAAGDASG
+893 GTGDVSG

-922 AFKSMTSKADELK
+922 AFKSMTSDADKLK
-935 EKIEKLFKTAWDTGD
+935 EKIEKLFTTAWDTGD

-967 WVNKNT
+967 WVNENT
-973 GKWADGLEKITTIM
+973 SKWAKGLKKITSIM

-995 KKFKWEGLGEAIGNS
+995 EKFKWKGLGKAIGNS
-1010 IKAAIEAETNFFE
+1010 IKGVLEAETNFFE
-1023 TVNWVKL
+1023 TVNWVNL
-1030 GEGLSRTLN
+1030 GKGLSKTLN
-1039 SAIETGVLQSYFE
+1039 SAIKTGVLQSYFKS
-1052 NMASKLRAAIETAF
+1052 MASKLRAAIETAF
-1066 GAIKTFKFDKLGEAL
+1066 GAITTFDFKGLGKAL
-1081 GQGINDFFN
+1081 GQGINDFFK

-1096 KDTKLTGWE
+1096 KQTGLSGWQ
-1105 ELATSISDGIQGIAT
+1105 ELGKSLSDGIKGIAD
-1120 SITTALDTVHW
+1120 SITTALDTVDW
-1131 EEVGQAIADFIGAI
+1131 EQVGQAIADFIGSI
-1145 DWGGVVWSLGK
+1145 DWGGVIWSLGK
-1156 MAKALIRAIG
+1156 MAKSLVKAIG
-1166 TTIASATKKNPITG
+1166 TTITAQTKEDPVSGI
-1180 VITIG
+1180 ITIG
-1185 ILGFL
+1185 ILGFTL
-1190 LKKGWKKI
+1190 RKGWKKLLAI
-1198 LSTFLGKKIAASG
+1198 LL
-1211 LGVTIKNVTAHIKS
+1211 
-1225 WVLGKGSKGAK
+1225 GSKIGKSKLSVGLSRVFAVIKAWSISKISKAAK
-1236 ALISKIK
+1236 ALATKIK

-1248 ITITFKDVYAAIKEW
+1248 IVVTFKNVYASIKNW
-1263 KVTGGSLKDLIAG
+1263 IANG
-1276 IKAALG
+1276 AKISDVIKAVKTALG

-1294 KIGMKMS
+1294 KIATK
-1301 ALTLA
+1301 LPTLA
-1306 NPDMAADELARNLDE
+1306 NPDMAADELARNIDE

-1344 GIFQVPV
+1344 GVFQVPV
-1351 KLVLKIGG
+1351 KLAIKIGT
-1359 TIKNIFKNAWD
+1359 TIKDFFGDTWD
-1370 DTEAMTS
+1370 DTTAMTS

-1390 KGFAD
+1390 KGFAN

-1424 FKEIAGYCVDGFM
+1424 FKEIAGFCVDGFM

-1451 NLGKATIDLVLN
+1451 NLGKATIELGLKI
-1463 VKGSLDDKAKKI
+1463 KGSFDDKAKEI
-1475 KKWWNDKKEKAKT
+1475 KEWWNGKKEKVKT

-1498 KKFEDAK
+1498 KKFEAVK
-1505 EAWGKVKEGTKTL
+1505 EAWGKVKEGVKSL
-1518 LANAKAKII
+1518 WAKAKATVE
-1527 GAFDKVVE
+1527 GAFNKVVE

-1556 DTFNEAQQ
+1556 ATFNEAQQ
-1564 AWSDFKEGVKNI
+1564 AWSDFKEGTKNI
-1576 FVEAQGT
+1576 FVRAKGVVED
-1583 VKEGF
+1583 GF
-1588 QQATEAWNKVKSGTK
+1588 EKVSEAWGKIKGGTK
-1603 ELLATAKGDIKKKF
+1603 EFWAKAKATISNKF
-1617 SELSEKWENLKS
+1617 DELSEKWGKIKS
-1629 KVVSATANADLKPNF
+1629 KDAIVTAKA
-1644 KVLKSAWGTIKNRTA
+1644 TIKDGVDKLGSIWKSVKTKTA
-1659 TLTAVAVQKKKE
+1659 TLTGRAEEKTKD
-1671 VFKAIQEKW
+1671 VFKSIKDKW
-1680 NWFKNKTATIT
+1680 KELTSKTAVLT
-1691 ATFKDFFTAPLK
+1691 ATFKDMFTAPLK

-1712 INKGIGVINKI
+1712 INKGIKTINKI
-1723 PGVNIPSVP
+1723 PGVSIPSVP

-1740 ENGSWHNITKY
+1740 ENGSWHNIAKY
-1751 ANGGT
+1751 ANGGM
-1756 PNMGQLFYARE
+1756 PNMGQLFVARE
-1767 AGPELVGTLK
+1767 KGPELVSTLK
-1777 GRGTAVM
+1777 GHTAVM

-1812 VSSINRMN
+1812 VTSINRMN

-1832 EGDIVKITQS
+1832 EGDIVKITQN
-1842 ANADYKKRYGRPLF
+1842 ANSNYKKRYGKPLF

>member
-36 GGINPTSI
+36 GGINTTSI
-44 SRNLENLAKVGG
+44 SKNLENLAKVGG
-56 LKTVTKEVENL
+56 LKTVTKEVEDL

-94 AELQKRFENADKD
+94 KELQSKFSNIGKGTQFNGSLSSLEKEYDKLSAKLDKLAEREQKALAIGTASTNDKAFQSLQYDISNTINKLAELETKIQSVKNQNTSQTANIPIFRWDNQN
-107 IKFTGSTTQLDKQYN
+107 TGSTQNITENIEK
-122 RLSNSLSKLFAK
+122 SLKSIPETAK
-134 ENEALDLGKAS
+134 YSVEQAQKSLNEAISKVQNAQ
-145 TGVENFVKLERR
+145 TNVEDFSQR
-157 IQSTINQ
+157 ISQARAN
-164 LDTLKT
+164 LK
-170 KIAEA
+170 
-175 EKAKAEFFEKEN
+175 N
-187 AKTNQ
+187 
-192 NNKAAIM
+192 
-199 IPSESEIKKAADT
+199 
-212 YQKSIEK
+212 
-219 ISASTLPKPVG
+219 V
-230 WTQAEGQK
+230 
-238 ELLKMQKEVREG
+238 EV
-250 TAGALEGY
+250 
-258 DVRIQKATADLKAV
+258 
-272 EKSGKGMGTEEW
+272 SGKGMGTDEW
-284 DNASIALQKV
+284 DRAYIALQKV
-294 VAEAKWYKN
+294 VSEAK
-303 TLKEAAT
+303 
-310 ELGVNVKSIK
+310 
-320 ELEAE
+320 
-325 ESRLV
+325 
-330 QKSNQL
+330 Q
-336 AKKGLYGSADYNET
+336 
-350 IYQLGQVRGEL
+350 
-361 DKQKTKIT
+361 
-369 GASNALKGYDER
+369 
-381 IAQAKIN
+381 
-388 LANIQASGKGMG
+388 
-400 TSEWDNAKMAL
+400 
-411 VKLEDEAKRYKAA
+411 YKAA
-424 LNQKALGLD
+424 LNERATGINTDISETDSLD
-433 TDIKS
+433 TKV
-438 TDNLETKIK
+438 N
-447 KLNLAIEQMRNRGIG
+447 KLREDLKQLKADGFG
-462 FGDTNFDKLY
+462 FGDTAFDKTY
-472 QQLNEAEKE
+472 QQLNQAEKE
-481 LAEYKARLTE
+481 LAEYKTRLTE

-513 ISKMKNAGA
+513 ISKIKNAGA

-734 VKKSVSDMTQAEKEY
+734 VKKNVSDMTQAEKEY
-749 LRVITMLQQSKIA
+749 LRVITMLQQSKVA
-762 WGDLADT
+762 WGDLAKT
-769 INQPANQFRMLKSNI
+769 INSPANQFRMLKSNI

-799 QAVLPWLN
+799 EKVLPWLN
-807 AMAMA
+807 AMTMA

-823 FGLKFDSIGGSSS
+823 FGLKFKSIGGSSNDDT
-836 SSDAAGDY
+836 SDSYD
-844 EDVSDSADK
+844 DVSDSADN
-853 AADSVNNAA
+853 AADSINNAA

-880 LTTNESSKDKDKN
+880 LTTSETSKSKDSSTDT
-893 KNNAAGDASG
+893 GDTSG

-922 AFKSMTSKADELK
+922 AFKSMTSDADKLK
-935 EKIEKLFKTAWDTGD
+935 EKIETLFKNAWDTGD

-967 WVNKNT
+967 YVNEHQSE
-973 GKWADGLEKITTIM
+973 WSSGLNKITSIM
-987 GTSLNGFV
+987 GTTLNGFV
-995 KKFKWEGLGEAIGNS
+995 DDFDWPGLGSAIGGS
-1010 IKAAIEAETNFFE
+1010 IKTALEAEKNFFKK
-1023 TVNWVKL
+1023 VNWVNL
-1030 GEGLSRTLN
+1030 GKGLSETLN
-1039 SAIETGVLQSYFE
+1039 SAIETGVLQTYFDT
-1052 NMASKLRAAIETAF
+1052 MASKLKAAIESAF
-1066 GAIKTFKFDKLGEAL
+1066 GAIETFDFDGLGEAL
-1081 GQGINDFFN
+1081 GQGINDFFD
-1090 TMNKKN
+1090 TMNETN
-1096 KDTKLTGWE
+1096 DDTKLTGWE
-1105 ELATSISDGIQGIAT
+1105 ELATSISDGISGIAT
-1120 SITTALDTVHW
+1120 SITTALDTVDW

-1145 DWGGVVWSLGK
+1145 DWGGVGWSLAK
-1156 MAKALIRAIG
+1156 MVKAFVIALG
-1166 TTIASATKKNPITG
+1166 TTLSSETKTNPLSV

-1185 ILGFL
+1185 ILRFAF
-1190 LKKGWKKI
+1190 KKGWKKLLATALASKI
-1198 LSTFLGKKIAASG
+1198 GKSVVVSVSR
-1211 LGVTIKNVTAHIKS
+1211 GVAVIKAWAVSKA
-1225 WVLGKGSKGAK
+1225 SKGAK

-1248 ITITFKDVYAAIKEW
+1248 VVVTFKKIYAAIKEW
-1263 KVTGGSLKDLIAG
+1263 KVAGGSLGDLIAG

-1282 IQKGLTLSNIAV
+1282 LGKAIDLGETAIKIA
-1294 KIGMKMS
+1294 MKMPTF
-1301 ALTLA
+1301 AF
-1306 NPDMAADELARNLDE
+1306 PDPATDDLARQFDE

-1330 LCKKVSWLDENSPM
+1330 FCKKVPWLDENSPL
-1344 GIFQVPV
+1344 GVFQIPIKLAIDLVTDNPIAGAVSTLQAIFNTVTGNKSSETP
-1351 KLVLKIGG
+1351 
-1359 TIKNIFKNAWD
+1359 TIKAKVKY
-1370 DTEAMTS
+1370 S
-1377 GIDVGNDMANGVL
+1377 
-1390 KGFAD
+1390 AD
-1395 ALVYPA
+1395 KDS
-1401 NFLYNLIVK
+1401 VK
-1410 PVKEALGIHSPSTV
+1410 KV
-1424 FKEIAGYCVDGFM
+1424 
-1437 NNFNLKDKI
+1437 KDKI
-1446 KEKLQ
+1446 PKTKDVTVTTKGKAGKGFDETKSNYDHIKAKTVNVKVVTKGLTKLKEASSNPLLT
-1451 NLGKATIDLVLN
+1451 NLGKKQTIKRDV
-1463 VKGSLDDKAKKI
+1463 
-1475 KKWWNDKKEKAKT
+1475 
-1488 LMAKAKGEIT
+1488 EIT
-1498 KKFEDAK
+1498 FKMKNSLTDSVSNLLSNL
-1505 EAWGKVKEGTKTL
+1505 GK
-1518 LANAKAKII
+1518 N
-1527 GAFDKVVE
+1527 
-1535 GWNNIKEGVKNLWA
+1535 
-1549 KAKGKIE
+1549 
-1556 DTFNEAQQ
+1556 
-1564 AWSDFKEGVKNI
+1564 S
-1576 FVEAQGT
+1576 
-1583 VKEGF
+1583 
-1588 QQATEAWNKVKSGTK
+1588 KSSK
-1603 ELLATAKGDIKKKF
+1603 PKKK
-1617 SELSEKWENLKS
+1617 
-1629 KVVSATANADLKPNF
+1629 
-1644 KVLKSAWGTIKNRTA
+1644 
-1659 TLTAVAVQKKKE
+1659 
-1671 VFKAIQEKW
+1671 
-1680 NWFKNKTATIT
+1680 
-1691 ATFKDFFTAPLK
+1691 
-1703 KAWNAIASA
+1703 
-1712 INKGIGVINKI
+1712 
-1723 PGVNIPSVP
+1723 
-1732 KLAKGGIF
+1732 AKGGIF

-1751 ANGGT
+1751 ASGGT

-1767 AGPELVGTLK
+1767 KGPELVGTLK
-1777 GRGTAVM
+1777 GRGTAVV

-1832 EGDIVKITQS
+1832 EGDIVKITQN

>member
-36 GGINPTSI
+36 GGINTTSI
-44 SRNLENLAKVGG
+44 SKNLENLAKVGG
-56 LKTVTKEVENL
+56 LKTATKEVEDL

-77 KTKTDVKVDVK
+77 KTKTEVKVDVK

-94 AELQKRFENADKD
+94 KELQSKFSDIGKGTQFNGNLSSLEKEYDKLSAKLDKLAEREQKALAIGNASTNNKAFQSLQYD
-107 IKFTGSTTQLDKQYN
+107 IANTINKLAGLETKIQSVKNQNTSQTANIPIFRWDNQNTGSTQNITENIEK
-122 RLSNSLSKLFAK
+122 SLKSIPETAK
-134 ENEALDLGKAS
+134 YSVEQAQKSLNEAISKVQNAQ
-145 TGVENFVKLERR
+145 TNVEDFSQR
-157 IQSTINQ
+157 ISQARAN
-164 LDTLKT
+164 LK
-170 KIAEA
+170 
-175 EKAKAEFFEKEN
+175 N
-187 AKTNQ
+187 
-192 NNKAAIM
+192 
-199 IPSESEIKKAADT
+199 
-212 YQKSIEK
+212 
-219 ISASTLPKPVG
+219 V
-230 WTQAEGQK
+230 
-238 ELLKMQKEVREG
+238 EV
-250 TAGALEGY
+250 
-258 DVRIQKATADLKAV
+258 
-272 EKSGKGMGTEEW
+272 SGKGMGTDEW
-284 DNASIALQKV
+284 DRAYIALQKV
-294 VAEAKWYKN
+294 VSEAK
-303 TLKEAAT
+303 
-310 ELGVNVKSIK
+310 
-320 ELEAE
+320 
-325 ESRLV
+325 
-330 QKSNQL
+330 Q
-336 AKKGLYGSADYNET
+336 
-350 IYQLGQVRGEL
+350 
-361 DKQKTKIT
+361 
-369 GASNALKGYDER
+369 
-381 IAQAKIN
+381 
-388 LANIQASGKGMG
+388 
-400 TSEWDNAKMAL
+400 
-411 VKLEDEAKRYKAA
+411 YKAA
-424 LNQKALGLD
+424 LNERATGINTDISETDSLD
-433 TDIKS
+433 TKV
-438 TDNLETKIK
+438 N
-447 KLNLAIEQMRNRGIG
+447 KLREDLKQLKADGFG
-462 FGDTNFDKLY
+462 FGDTAFDKTY
-472 QQLNEAEKE
+472 QQLNQAEKE

-491 SENSTRSF
+491 SETSTRSF

-513 ISKMKNAGA
+513 ISKIKDTGA

-587 KAIDKIAQENKGNYK
+587 KAIGKIAQENKGNYK

-639 DTGAASLGLDITQV
+639 DTDVASLGLDITQV

-734 VKKSVSDMTQAEKEY
+734 VKKNVSDMTQAEKEY
-749 LRVITMLQQSKIA
+749 LRVITMLQQSKVA

-799 QAVLPWLN
+799 EKVLPWLN

-812 VKDLIKHIGDL
+812 VKDLMKHIGDL
-823 FGLKFDSIGGSSS
+823 FGLKFKSIGGSSS
-836 SSDAAGDY
+836 DDTSSSYD
-844 EDVSDSADK
+844 DVSDSANN
-853 AADSVNNAA
+853 AADSINNAA

-880 LTTNESSKDKDKN
+880 LTTNETSKGDNDSN
-893 KNNAAGDASG
+893 KGNTGDTSG

-922 AFKSMTSKADELK
+922 AFKSMTSDADKLK
-935 EKIEKLFKTAWDTGD
+935 EKIEKLFTTAWDTGD

-967 WVNKNT
+967 WVNENT
-973 GKWADGLEKITTIM
+973 SKWAKGLKKITSIM

-995 KKFKWEGLGEAIGNS
+995 EKFKWKGLGKVIGNS
-1010 IKAAIEAETNFFE
+1010 IKAALEAETNFFKK
-1023 TVNWVKL
+1023 VNWVNL
-1030 GEGLSRTLN
+1030 GKGLSKTLN
-1039 SAIETGVLQSYFE
+1039 SAIKTGVLQSYFKS
-1052 NMASKLRAAIETAF
+1052 MASKLRAAIETAF
-1066 GAIKTFKFDKLGEAL
+1066 GAITTFKFDKLGEAL
-1081 GQGINDFFN
+1081 GQGINDFFA
-1090 TMNKKN
+1090 TMNEKN
-1096 KDTKLTGWE
+1096 KDTKLTGWQ
-1105 ELATSISDGIQGIAT
+1105 ELGKSISDGIIGIAT
-1120 SITTALDTVHW
+1120 SITTALETVHW
-1131 EEVGQAIADFIGAI
+1131 EEVGQSIADFIGAI
-1145 DWGGVVWSLGK
+1145 DWGGVVWSLAK
-1156 MAKALIRAIG
+1156 MAKALIKAIG
-1166 TTIASATKKNPITG
+1166 TTIASATKKNPIAG
-1180 VITIG
+1180 AITIG
-1185 ILGFL
+1185 ITAFL
-1190 LKKGWKKI
+1190 LKKGWKK
-1198 LSTFLGKKIAASG
+1198 LLG
-1211 LGVTIKNVTAHIKS
+1211 L
-1225 WVLGKGSKGAK
+1225 LLGSKIGKSKLSVGLSRVFAVIKTWSISKISKAAK
-1236 ALISKIK
+1236 ALATKIK

-1248 ITITFKDVYAAIKEW
+1248 IVVTFKNVYASIKNW
-1263 KVTGGSLKDLIAG
+1263 IANGAKISDLI
-1276 IKAALG
+1276 KAVKTALG

-1294 KIGMKMS
+1294 KIATK
-1301 ALTLA
+1301 LPTLA
-1306 NPDMAADELARNLDE
+1306 NPDMAADELARNIDE

-1344 GIFQVPV
+1344 GVFQVPV
-1351 KLVLKIGG
+1351 KLAIKIGKS
-1359 TIKNIFKNAWD
+1359 IKDFFG
-1370 DTEAMTS
+1370 DTWNDTTAMTS

-1390 KGFAD
+1390 KGFAN

-1424 FKEIAGYCVDGFM
+1424 FKEIAGFCVDGFM

-1451 NLGKATIDLVLN
+1451 NLGKATIELGLKI
-1463 VKGSLDDKAKKI
+1463 KGSFDDKAKEI
-1475 KKWWNDKKEKAKT
+1475 KEWWNGKKEKAKT

-1498 KKFEDAK
+1498 KKFEAVK
-1505 EAWGKVKEGTKTL
+1505 EAWGKVKEGVKSL
-1518 LANAKAKII
+1518 WAKAKATVE
-1527 GAFDKVVE
+1527 GAFNKAVE
-1535 GWNNIKEGVKNLWA
+1535 SWNNIKEGVKNLWA

-1556 DTFNEAQQ
+1556 ATFNEAQQ
-1564 AWSDFKEGVKNI
+1564 AWSDFKEGTKNI
-1576 FVEAQGT
+1576 FVRAKGVVED
-1583 VKEGF
+1583 GF
-1588 QQATEAWNKVKSGTK
+1588 EKVSEAWGKIKGGTK
-1603 ELLATAKGDIKKKF
+1603 EFWAKAKATISDKF
-1617 SELSEKWENLKS
+1617 DELSEKWGKLKT
-1629 KVVSATANADLKPNF
+1629 KDIIVTAKA
-1644 KVLKSAWGTIKNRTA
+1644 TIKDGVDKIGSIWKSVKTKTA
-1659 TLTAVAVQKKKE
+1659 TLTGRAEEKTKD
-1671 VFKAIQEKW
+1671 VFKSIKDKW
-1680 NWFKNKTATIT
+1680 KELTSKTAVLT
-1691 ATFKDFFTAPLK
+1691 ATFKDMFTAPLK

-1712 INKGIGVINKI
+1712 INKGIKTINKI
-1723 PGVNIPSVP
+1723 PGVSIPSVP

-1751 ANGGT
+1751 ASGGM
-1756 PNMGQLFYARE
+1756 PNMGQLFVARE
-1767 AGPELVGTLK
+1767 KGPELVSTLK
-1777 GRGTAVM
+1777 GHTAVM

-1832 EGDIVKITQS
+1832 EGDIVKITQN
-1842 ANADYKKRYGRPLF
+1842 ANADYKKRYGKPLF

>member
-27 KLQSFSKAL
+27 KLQSFSEAL
-36 GGINPTSI
+36 GGINTTSI
-44 SRNLENLAKVGG
+44 SKNLENLAKVGG
-56 LKTVTKEVENL
+56 LKTVTKEVEDL

-77 KTKTDVKVDVK
+77 KTKTEVKVDVK

-107 IKFTGSTTQLDKQYN
+107 IRFTGSTKQLEKQYD
-122 RLSNSLSKLFAK
+122 RLSNSLQKLFIK
-134 ENEALDLGKAS
+134 ENAALDLGKAS
-145 TGVENFVKLERR
+145 TGDEKFVKLERN

-164 LDTLKT
+164 LDTLKS
-170 KIAEA
+170 KITEVQ
-175 EKAKAEFFEKEN
+175 KAEQASKAQFFEREN
-187 AKTNQ
+187 AKANQ
-192 NNKAAIM
+192 ENKTAMM
-199 IPSESEIKKAADT
+199 IPPESEMKKAAET
-212 YQKSIEK
+212 YQKNIEK
-219 ISASTLPKPVG
+219 ISSDTLPKHTG
-230 WTQAEGQK
+230 WDSQA
-238 ELLKMQKEVREG
+238 ELLKALKQSREG

-258 DVRIQKATADLKAV
+258 DERIKKATADLKAV

-303 TLKEAAT
+303 TLKEAAAD
-310 ELGVNVKSIK
+310 LGLNVKSIK

-325 ESRLV
+325 ESKLV

-336 AKKGLYGSADYNET
+336 AGKKLYGSADYNET
-350 IYQLGQVRGEL
+350 IYQLGRVREEL
-361 DKQKTKIT
+361 DKQKIKIT
-369 GASNALKGYDER
+369 GASSALKGYDER

-388 LANIQASGKGMG
+388 LANIQATGKGMG

-411 VKLEDEAKRYKAA
+411 IKLEDEAKRYKAA

-472 QQLNEAEKE
+472 QQLNQAEKE

-513 ISKMKNAGA
+513 IGKIKNAGA

-543 QISKLGNS
+543 QVSKLGNS

-639 DTGAASLGLDITQV
+639 DTDVASLGLDITQV

-672 ASIATSKAMTM
+672 ASIATSKALTM

-734 VKKSVSDMTQAEKEY
+734 VKKNVSDMTQAEKEY
-749 LRVITMLQQSKIA
+749 LRVITMLQQSKVA
-762 WGDLADT
+762 WGDLAKT
-769 INQPANQFRMLKSNI
+769 INSPANQFRMLKSNI

-799 QAVLPWLN
+799 QKVLPWLN

-812 VKDLIKHIGDL
+812 VKDLMKHIGDL
-823 FGLKFDSIGGSSS
+823 FGLKFDNSLGSTDSGT
-836 SSDAAGDY
+836 SDTYD
-844 EDVSDSADK
+844 DVSDSADN
-853 AADSVNNAA
+853 AADSINNAA

-880 LTTNESSKDKDKN
+880 LTTNETSKGDNDSDKGN
-893 KNNAAGDASG
+893 TGDTSG

-915 YEKRWNK
+915 YEKRWNE
-922 AFKSMTSKADELK
+922 AFKSMTSDADKLK
-935 EKIEKLFKTAWDTGD
+935 EKIEKLFTTAWDTGD

-967 WVNKNT
+967 YVNEHQSE
-973 GKWADGLEKITTIM
+973 WSSGLNKITSIM
-987 GTSLNGFV
+987 GTTLNGFI
-995 KKFKWEGLGEAIGNS
+995 KKFEWKGLGQAIGGS
-1010 IKAAIEAETNFFE
+1010 IKTALEAETNFFE
-1023 TVNWVKL
+1023 TVNWVNL
-1030 GEGLSRTLN
+1030 GKGLSKTLN
-1039 SAIETGVLQSYFE
+1039 SAIKTGVLQSYFKS
-1052 NMASKLRAAIETAF
+1052 MASKLRAAIETAF
-1066 GAIKTFKFDKLGEAL
+1066 GAITTFDFKGLGNAL
-1081 GQGINDFFN
+1081 GQGINDFFK

-1096 KDTKLTGWE
+1096 KQTGLNGWQ
-1105 ELATSISDGIQGIAT
+1105 ELGKSLSDGIKGIAD
-1120 SITTALDTVHW
+1120 SITTALDTVDW
-1131 EEVGQAIADFIGAI
+1131 EQVGQAIADFIGSI

-1156 MAKALIRAIG
+1156 MAKSLVKAIG
-1166 TTIASATKKNPITG
+1166 KTITAQTKEDPVSGI
-1180 VITIG
+1180 ITIG
-1185 ILGFL
+1185 ILGFTL
-1190 LKKGWKKI
+1190 RKGWKKLLAI
-1198 LSTFLGKKIAASG
+1198 LL
-1211 LGVTIKNVTAHIKS
+1211 
-1225 WVLGKGSKGAK
+1225 GSKIGKSKLSVGLSRVFAVIKAWSVSKISKVAK
-1236 ALISKIK
+1236 ALATKIK

-1248 ITITFKDVYAAIKEW
+1248 IVVTFKNVYASIKNW
-1263 KVTGGSLKDLIAG
+1263 IASGAKISDLI
-1276 IKAALG
+1276 KAVKTALG

-1294 KIGMKMS
+1294 KIATK
-1301 ALTLA
+1301 LPTLA
-1306 NPDMAADELARNLDE
+1306 NPDMAADELARNIDE

-1344 GIFQVPV
+1344 GVFQVPV
-1351 KLVLKIGG
+1351 KLAIKIGKS
-1359 TIKNIFKNAWD
+1359 IKDFFGDTWD
-1370 DTEAMTS
+1370 DTTAMTS

-1390 KGFAD
+1390 KGFAN

-1424 FKEIAGYCVDGFM
+1424 FKEIAGFCVDGFM

-1451 NLGKATIDLVLN
+1451 NLGKATIELGLKI
-1463 VKGSLDDKAKKI
+1463 KGSFDDKAKEI
-1475 KKWWNDKKEKAKT
+1475 KEWWNGKKEKAKT
-1488 LMAKAKGEIT
+1488 LLAKAKGEIT
-1498 KKFEDAK
+1498 KKFEDVK
-1505 EAWGKVKEGTKTL
+1505 EAWGKVKEGVKSL
-1518 LANAKAKII
+1518 WAKAKATVE
-1527 GAFDKVVE
+1527 GAFNKAV
-1535 GWNNIKEGVKNLWA
+1535 GSWNNIKEGVKNLWA

-1556 DTFNEAQQ
+1556 DTFNEARQ
-1564 AWSDFKEGVKNI
+1564 AWSDFKEGTKNI
-1576 FVEAQGT
+1576 FVRAKGVVED
-1583 VKEGF
+1583 GF
-1588 QQATEAWNKVKSGTK
+1588 EKVSEAWGKIKGGTK
-1603 ELLATAKGDIKKKF
+1603 EFWAKAKATISDKF
-1617 SELSEKWENLKS
+1617 DELSEKWGKLKT
-1629 KVVSATANADLKPNF
+1629 KGIIVTAKA
-1644 KVLKSAWGTIKNRTA
+1644 TIKDGVDKIGSIWKSVKTKTA
-1659 TLTAVAVQKKKE
+1659 TLTGKAEEKTKD
-1671 VFKAIQEKW
+1671 VFKSIKDKW
-1680 NWFKNKTATIT
+1680 KELTSKTAVLT
-1691 ATFKDFFTAPLK
+1691 ATFKDMFTAPLK

-1712 INKGIGVINKI
+1712 INKGIKTINKI
-1723 PGVNIPSVP
+1723 PGVSIPSVP

-1740 ENGSWHNITKY
+1740 ENGSWHNIAKY
-1751 ANGGT
+1751 ANGGM
-1756 PNMGQLFYARE
+1756 PNMGQLFVARE
-1767 AGPELVGTLK
+1767 KGPELVSTLK
-1777 GRGTAVM
+1777 GHTAVM

-1832 EGDIVKITQS
+1832 EGDIVKITQN

>member
-36 GGINPTSI
+36 GSINTTSI
-44 SRNLENLAKVGG
+44 SKNLENLAKVGG
-56 LKTVTKEVENL
+56 LKTVTKEVEDL
-67 GKTVDNVGKK
+67 EKTVDNVGKK
-77 KTKTDVKVDVK
+77 KTKTEVKVDVK

-94 AELQKRFENADKD
+94 KELQSKFSDIGKGTQFNGNLSSLEKEYDKLSAKLDKLAEREQKALAIGDASTNNKAFKSLQYDIADTINKLAELETKIQSVKNQNASQTANIPIFRWDNQN
-107 IKFTGSTTQLDKQYN
+107 TGSTQNITENIEK
-122 RLSNSLSKLFAK
+122 SLKSIPETAK
-134 ENEALDLGKAS
+134 YSVEQAQKSLNEAISKVQNAQ
-145 TGVENFVKLERR
+145 TNVEDFSQR
-157 IQSTINQ
+157 ISQARAN
-164 LDTLKT
+164 LK
-170 KIAEA
+170 
-175 EKAKAEFFEKEN
+175 N
-187 AKTNQ
+187 
-192 NNKAAIM
+192 
-199 IPSESEIKKAADT
+199 
-212 YQKSIEK
+212 
-219 ISASTLPKPVG
+219 V
-230 WTQAEGQK
+230 
-238 ELLKMQKEVREG
+238 EV
-250 TAGALEGY
+250 
-258 DVRIQKATADLKAV
+258 
-272 EKSGKGMGTEEW
+272 SGKGMGTDEW
-284 DNASIALQKV
+284 DRAYIALQKV
-294 VAEAKWYKN
+294 VSEAK
-303 TLKEAAT
+303 
-310 ELGVNVKSIK
+310 
-320 ELEAE
+320 
-325 ESRLV
+325 
-330 QKSNQL
+330 Q
-336 AKKGLYGSADYNET
+336 
-350 IYQLGQVRGEL
+350 
-361 DKQKTKIT
+361 
-369 GASNALKGYDER
+369 
-381 IAQAKIN
+381 
-388 LANIQASGKGMG
+388 
-400 TSEWDNAKMAL
+400 
-411 VKLEDEAKRYKAA
+411 YKAA
-424 LNQKALGLD
+424 LNERATGINTDISETDSLD
-433 TDIKS
+433 TKV
-438 TDNLETKIK
+438 N
-447 KLNLAIEQMRNRGIG
+447 KLREDLKQLKADGFG
-462 FGDTNFDKLY
+462 FGDTTFDKTY
-472 QQLNEAEKE
+472 QQLNQAEKE

-513 ISKMKNAGA
+513 ISKIKNAGA

-551 VARLYFKYMM
+551 VATLYFKYMM

-568 LGKVLGIS
+568 LGKVLSIS

-602 KYGYDDAKS
+602 KYGYDDAES
-611 YADSFEDRL
+611 YANSFEDRL

-629 YKPDK
+629 YKIGKD
-634 NGNLI
+634 GDLL
-639 DTGAASLGLDITQV
+639 DTGTASLGLDITQI

-734 VKKSVSDMTQAEKEY
+734 VKKNVSDMTQAEKEY
-749 LRVITMLQQSKIA
+749 LRVITMLQQSKVA
-762 WGDLADT
+762 WGDLAKT
-769 INQPANQFRMLKSNI
+769 INSPANQFRMLKSNI

-799 QAVLPWLN
+799 QKVLPWLN

-812 VKDLIKHIGDL
+812 VKDLMKHIGDL
-823 FGLKFDSIGGSSS
+823 FGLKFDSSLGSTG
-836 SSDAAGDY
+836 SDTSDTY
-844 EDVSDSADK
+844 DDVSDSADN
-853 AADSVNNAA
+853 AADSINDAA

-880 LTTNESSKDKDKN
+880 LTTNETSKKDSDKDKN
-893 KNNAAGDASG
+893 GTGNVSG

-922 AFKSMTSKADELK
+922 AFKSMTSDADNLK
-935 EKIEKLFKTAWDTGD
+935 EKIEKLFTTAWDTGD

-967 WVNKNT
+967 WVNENT
-973 GKWADGLEKITTIM
+973 SKWAKGLKKITSIM

-995 KKFKWEGLGEAIGNS
+995 EKFKWKGLGKAIGNS
-1010 IKAAIEAETNFFE
+1010 IKAALEAETNFFKK
-1023 TVNWVKL
+1023 VNWVNL
-1030 GEGLSRTLN
+1030 GKGLSKTLN
-1039 SAIETGVLQSYFE
+1039 SAIKTGVLQSYFKS
-1052 NMASKLRAAIETAF
+1052 MASKLRAAIETAF
-1066 GAIKTFKFDKLGEAL
+1066 GAITTFDFKGLGNAL
-1081 GQGINDFFN
+1081 GQGINDFFK

-1096 KDTKLTGWE
+1096 KQTGLNGWQ
-1105 ELATSISDGIQGIAT
+1105 ELGKSLSDGIKGIAD
-1120 SITTALDTVHW
+1120 SITTALDTVDW
-1131 EEVGQAIADFIGAI
+1131 EQVGQAIADFIGSI

-1156 MAKALIRAIG
+1156 MAKALIKAIG
-1166 TTIASATKKNPITG
+1166 ETITAQTKEDPVSG

-1190 LKKGWKKI
+1190 LRKGWKKLLAI
-1198 LSTFLGKKIAASG
+1198 LL
-1211 LGVTIKNVTAHIKS
+1211 
-1225 WVLGKGSKGAK
+1225 GSKIGKSKLSVGLSRVFAVIKAWSISKISKAAK
-1236 ALISKIK
+1236 ALATKIK

-1248 ITITFKDVYAAIKEW
+1248 MVVTFKNVYASIKNW
-1263 KVTGGSLKDLIAG
+1263 IANG
-1276 IKAALG
+1276 AKISDVIKAVKTALG

-1294 KIGMKMS
+1294 KIATK
-1301 ALTLA
+1301 LPTLA
-1306 NPDMAADELARNLDE
+1306 NPDMAADELARNIDD

-1344 GIFQVPV
+1344 GVFQVPV
-1351 KLVLKIGG
+1351 KLAIKIGT
-1359 TIKNIFKNAWD
+1359 TIKDFFGDTWD
-1370 DTEAMTS
+1370 DTTAMTS

-1390 KGFAD
+1390 KGFAIS
-1395 ALVYPA
+1395 LVYPA

-1424 FKEIAGYCVDGFM
+1424 FKEIAGFCVDGFM

-1451 NLGKATIDLVLN
+1451 NLGKATIELGLKI
-1463 VKGSLDDKAKKI
+1463 KGSFDDKAKEI
-1475 KKWWNDKKEKAKT
+1475 KEWWNGKKEKAKT

-1498 KKFEDAK
+1498 KKFEAVK
-1505 EAWGKVKEGTKTL
+1505 EAWDKVKEGVKSL
-1518 LANAKAKII
+1518 WAKAKATVE
-1527 GAFDKVVE
+1527 GAFNKAVE
-1535 GWNNIKEGVKNLWA
+1535 SWNNIKEGVKNLWA

-1556 DTFNEAQQ
+1556 ATFNEAQQ
-1564 AWSDFKEGVKNI
+1564 AWSDFKEGTKNI
-1576 FVEAQGT
+1576 FVRAKGVVED
-1583 VKEGF
+1583 GF
-1588 QQATEAWNKVKSGTK
+1588 EKVSEAWGKIKGGTK
-1603 ELLATAKGDIKKKF
+1603 EFWAKAKATISDKF
-1617 SELSEKWENLKS
+1617 DELSEKWGKLKT
-1629 KVVSATANADLKPNF
+1629 KDIIVTAKA
-1644 KVLKSAWGTIKNRTA
+1644 TIKDGVDKIGSIWKSVKTKTA
-1659 TLTAVAVQKKKE
+1659 TLTGRAEEKTKD
-1671 VFKAIQEKW
+1671 VFKSIKDKW
-1680 NWFKNKTATIT
+1680 KELTSKTAVLT
-1691 ATFKDFFTAPLK
+1691 ATFKDMFTAPLK

-1712 INKGIGVINKI
+1712 INKGIKTINKI
-1723 PGVNIPSVP
+1723 PGVSIPSVP

-1740 ENGSWHNITKY
+1740 ENGSWHNIAKY
-1751 ANGGT
+1751 ASGGM
-1756 PNMGQLFYARE
+1756 PNMGQLFVARE
-1767 AGPELVGTLK
+1767 KGPELVSTLK
-1777 GRGTAVM
+1777 GHTAVM

-1832 EGDIVKITQS
+1832 EGDIVKITQN
-1842 ANADYKKRYGRPLF
+1842 ANSNYKKRYGKPLF